1 MRVNTIKKI
10 IAAILAAV
18 LCFGV
23 LPSRSF
29 FNTLSAV
36 VKAAN
41 ADSLNEAY
49 ADGTSLMPIGPAFTV
64 DTLLSWEPTNDPDS
78 DYSRS
83 VVPLADRYTGFT
95 VNDYANPDAKLMV
108 CSLANSKHDA
118 TNAQGQESFSS
129 YAFNY
134 WQYAT
139 SFVYWSGSKRGQV
152 VVPTGEFT
160 DAAHT
165 NGVPVMGTIFFDW
178 GGNSS
183 VVENFVR
190 NYRSVAD
197 KLIEVMEYYGFDG
210 YFFNEETAV
219 DYTTAGNLRSMI
231 AYMRQ
236 QRPNMLIGWYDSITD
251 SGNLSYQDA
260 VNGSNSGWVSAGVNE
275 FFMNYNW
282 TTQDVNT
289 TVSTMQGLG
298 KSQYEAFAGLD
309 VQQNC
314 MNTNF
319 SSNYLLNNN
328 NNKLKLS
335 LALYCPNSTMGLSGD
350 GADFH
355 EVERQF
361 YVNGGDP
368 RSTSSSG
375 WAGMSR
381 FFADHTTIIS
391 APFVTNFNSGHGKA
405 FYIDG
410 VKSRDAEWSYQSV
423 QDVMPTWTWIIDS
436 NGQKL
441 SGAYD
446 FEDAY
451 NGGSSI
457 KFYGSLT
464 ANKPNNI
471 MLYSTNLDINGS
483 TNIAVTAKND
493 RGLMK
498 LVAYYGDSSTS
509 SYANCQKA
517 TFALDASS
525 GGWTTSNVSLA
536 SLSGK
541 KLYAIG
547 FEIGGT
553 SNVSDYQVNIGRLAV
568 TDSEAAAAS
577 ASNAR
582 LEEIIYLDAYTAEA
596 RIKWNGNNASTYEIY
611 RLNADGTRTLIMETP
626 NTAYY
631 IPNLVRN
638 DDQADVTIEVV
649 PVNANGVRGESSR
662 FTIDWPYENGDTEK
676 LSDVTVPVNICPLA
690 EVTGYSAQNDGEPA
704 SKAIDGTSENGSKWC
719 ATNAQSGWM
728 TIKLDQPR
736 TIKRIRIEHAEYGGE
751 AQNMNTIAF
760 SVQYKSGNNW
770 VTAYSTNNN
779 SSAVTDE
786 LITPVTAQEWRLYI
800 SNSGSSA
807 WGAIRIYEWQ
817 MFETTERNR
826 TDIVLMKFASAKNN
840 KGASDTFSLTHA
852 PTGST
857 VRLYLRDANGNYTQ
871 IASKEAQSSTV
882 SFTGLDYGSDAGR
895 VFYTVQEGKQEESIK
910 LSTAFDAEPGAVKYS
925 ITVVQ
930 PANGTVSASA
940 TSATAGTTVK
950 LTATPAEGYTL
961 DYFTLDGARINGD
974 TFIMPARN
982 VEVSAVFTANAYS
995 ITVVQPT
1002 GGTVS
1007 ASATS
1012 ATAGT
1017 TVKLTATPA
1026 EGYTLDYFTL
1036 DGARINGN
1044 TFSMPARNVEVSAVF
1059 TANAYS
1065 ITVVQPTGG
1074 TVSASTTSAAA
1085 GTTIE
1090 LTATPAEGYTLD
1102 YFTLDGERINGDTF
1116 SMPARNVEV
1125 SAVFTANAYSITVV
1139 QPTGGTV
1146 SASATSATAGTTVKL
1161 TATPAEGYTLDYF
1174 TLDGARINGDTFIM
1188 PARNVEVSAVF
1199 TANAYSITVVQPTG
1213 GTVSASATSA
1223 TAGTT
1228 VKLTAT
1234 PAEGYTLDY
1243 FTLDGA
1249 RINGDTFIMPARNVE
1264 VSAVFTANAYSIT
1277 VVQPTGGT
1285 VSASATS
1292 ATAGTTVK
1300 LTATPAEGY
1309 TLDYFTLDGA
1319 RINGD
1324 TFIMPARNV
1333 EVSAVFTANAYS
1345 ITVVQPAGGTVSASK
1360 LSAFFGEAVE
1370 LTAVPDEGYELSHYV
1385 VNGAANN
1392 GGTFTMPARD
1402 VIVTAV
1408 FTKVAEPSVN
1418 LALNATIYYS
1428 NKKYPDYAK
1437 NGPQHAFDGKMS
1449 DREADKWHASGVN
1462 GWVAFDIHTPVANP
1476 ILKIYHAGSAGEN
1489 SNLNTSSWDVYILNE
1504 RYLTEEAYFNMDRST
1519 QNRVCQIAWFWKR
1532 IHVTTGNTADISIDH
1547 IDMPEA
1553 RRLFK
1558 INMRKTN
1565 QTGYPYYL
1573 NVYEIEMYAGN

>member
-236 QRPNMLIGWYDSITD
+236 QKPNMLIGWYDSITD

-289 TVSTMQGLG
+289 TVSTMQNLG

-314 MNTNF
+314 MNTYF
-319 SSNYLLNNN
+319 SSNYLLNNS
-328 NNKLKLS
+328 NKLKLS

-509 SYANCQKA
+509 SYANCQKV

-541 KLYAIG
+541 KLYALG

-596 RIKWNGNNASTYEIY
+596 RIKWNGNNASSYEIY

-704 SKAIDGTSENGSKWC
+704 WKAIDGTSENGSKWC
-719 ATNAQSGWM
+719 ATNARSGWM

-751 AQNMNTIAF
+751 AQDMNTIAF

-770 VTAYSTNNN
+770 VTVYSTNNN

-800 SNSGSSA
+800 YNSGSSA

-817 MFETTERNR
+817 MFESTERER
-826 TDIVLMKFASAKNN
+826 SDIVLMKFASAKNN

-895 VFYTVQEGKQEESIK
+895 VFYTVQEGVQEESIK

-925 ITVVQ
+925 INVVQ
-930 PANGTVSASA
+930 PANGSVAASA
-940 TSATAGTTVK
+940 TSAAAGTTVK

-961 DYFTLDGARINGD
+961 DYFTLDG
-974 TFIMPARN
+974 
-982 VEVSAVFTANAYS
+982 E
-995 ITVVQPT
+995 
-1002 GGTVS
+1002 
-1007 ASATS
+1007 
-1012 ATAGT
+1012 
-1017 TVKLTATPA
+1017 
-1026 EGYTLDYFTL
+1026 
-1036 DGARINGN
+1036 
-1044 TFSMPARNVEVSAVF
+1044 
-1059 TANAYS
+1059 
-1065 ITVVQPTGG
+1065 
-1074 TVSASTTSAAA
+1074 
-1085 GTTIE
+1085 
-1090 LTATPAEGYTLD
+1090 
-1102 YFTLDGERINGDTF
+1102 
-1116 SMPARNVEV
+1116 
-1125 SAVFTANAYSITVV
+1125 
-1139 QPTGGTV
+1139 
-1146 SASATSATAGTTVKL
+1146 
-1161 TATPAEGYTLDYF
+1161 
-1174 TLDGARINGDTFIM
+1174 
-1188 PARNVEVSAVF
+1188 
-1199 TANAYSITVVQPTG
+1199 
-1213 GTVSASATSA
+1213 
-1223 TAGTT
+1223 
-1228 VKLTAT
+1228 
-1234 PAEGYTLDY
+1234 
-1243 FTLDGA
+1243 
-1249 RINGDTFIMPARNVE
+1249 
-1264 VSAVFTANAYSIT
+1264 
-1277 VVQPTGGT
+1277 
-1285 VSASATS
+1285 
-1292 ATAGTTVK
+1292 
-1300 LTATPAEGY
+1300 
-1309 TLDYFTLDGA
+1309 

-1345 ITVVQPAGGTVSASK
+1345 ITVVQPAGGTVTASK

-1449 DREADKWHASGVN
+1449 DLEADKWHASGIN

-1532 IHVTTGNTADISIDH
+1532 IHVTTGNTADISVDH

>member
-1 MRVNTIKKI
+1 M
-10 IAAILAAV
+10 IL
-18 LCFGV
+18 
-23 LPSRSF
+23 
-29 FNTLSAV
+29 N
-36 VKAAN
+36 
-41 ADSLNEAY
+41 
-49 ADGTSLMPIGPAFTV
+49 
-64 DTLLSWEPTNDPDS
+64 
-78 DYSRS
+78 
-83 VVPLADRYTGFT
+83 
-95 VNDYANPDAKLMV
+95 
-108 CSLANSKHDA
+108 
-118 TNAQGQESFSS
+118 
-129 YAFNY
+129 
-134 WQYAT
+134 
-139 SFVYWSGSKRGQV
+139 SFV
-152 VVPTGEFT
+152 
-160 DAAHT
+160 
-165 NGVPVMGTIFFDW
+165 
-178 GGNSS
+178 
-183 VVENFVR
+183 
-190 NYRSVAD
+190 
-197 KLIEVMEYYGFDG
+197 
-210 YFFNEETAV
+210 
-219 DYTTAGNLRSMI
+219 
-231 AYMRQ
+231 
-236 QRPNMLIGWYDSITD
+236 
-251 SGNLSYQDA
+251 
-260 VNGSNSGWVSAGVNE
+260 
-275 FFMNYNW
+275 
-282 TTQDVNT
+282 
-289 TVSTMQGLG
+289 TV
-298 KSQYEAFAGLD
+298 
-309 VQQNC
+309 
-314 MNTNF
+314 
-319 SSNYLLNNN
+319 
-328 NNKLKLS
+328 
-335 LALYCPNSTMGLSGD
+335 
-350 GADFH
+350 
-355 EVERQF
+355 
-361 YVNGGDP
+361 
-368 RSTSSSG
+368 
-375 WAGMSR
+375 
-381 FFADHTTIIS
+381 
-391 APFVTNFNSGHGKA
+391 
-405 FYIDG
+405 
-410 VKSRDAEWSYQSV
+410 
-423 QDVMPTWTWIIDS
+423 
-436 NGQKL
+436 
-441 SGAYD
+441 
-446 FEDAY
+446 
-451 NGGSSI
+451 
-457 KFYGSLT
+457 
-464 ANKPNNI
+464 
-471 MLYSTNLDINGS
+471 
-483 TNIAVTAKND
+483 
-493 RGLMK
+493 
-498 LVAYYGDSSTS
+498 
-509 SYANCQKA
+509 
-517 TFALDASS
+517 
-525 GGWTTSNVSLA
+525 
-536 SLSGK
+536 
-541 KLYAIG
+541 
-547 FEIGGT
+547 
-553 SNVSDYQVNIGRLAV
+553 YQVNIGRLAV

-596 RIKWNGNNASTYEIY
+596 RIKWNGNNASSYEIY

-704 SKAIDGTSENGSKWC
+704 WKAIDGTSENGSKWC
-719 ATNAQSGWM
+719 ATNARSGWM

-751 AQNMNTIAF
+751 AQDMNTIAF

-770 VTAYSTNNN
+770 VTVYSTNSN

-925 ITVVQ
+925 INVVQ
-930 PANGTVSASA
+930 PANGSVAASA

-1017 TVKLTATPA
+1017 TIELTANPA

-1036 DGARINGN
+1036 DG
-1044 TFSMPARNVEVSAVF
+1044 T
-1059 TANAYS
+1059 
-1065 ITVVQPTGG
+1065 
-1074 TVSASTTSAAA
+1074 
-1085 GTTIE
+1085 
-1090 LTATPAEGYTLD
+1090 
-1102 YFTLDGERINGDTF
+1102 
-1116 SMPARNVEV
+1116 
-1125 SAVFTANAYSITVV
+1125 
-1139 QPTGGTV
+1139 
-1146 SASATSATAGTTVKL
+1146 
-1161 TATPAEGYTLDYF
+1161 
-1174 TLDGARINGDTFIM
+1174 
-1188 PARNVEVSAVF
+1188 
-1199 TANAYSITVVQPTG
+1199 
-1213 GTVSASATSA
+1213 
-1223 TAGTT
+1223 
-1228 VKLTAT
+1228 
-1234 PAEGYTLDY
+1234 
-1243 FTLDGA
+1243 
-1249 RINGDTFIMPARNVE
+1249 
-1264 VSAVFTANAYSIT
+1264 
-1277 VVQPTGGT
+1277 
-1285 VSASATS
+1285 
-1292 ATAGTTVK
+1292 
-1300 LTATPAEGY
+1300 
-1309 TLDYFTLDGA
+1309 

-1345 ITVVQPAGGTVSASK
+1345 ITVVQPAGGTVTASK

-1449 DREADKWHASGVN
+1449 DLEADKWHASGIN

-1532 IHVTTGNTADISIDH
+1532 IHVTTGNTADISVDH

>member
-29 FNTLSAV
+29 FSTLSAV

-210 YFFNEETAV
+210 YFFNEETGV

-289 TVSTMQGLG
+289 TVSTMQNLG

-319 SSNYLLNNN
+319 SSNYLLNNS
-328 NNKLKLS
+328 NKLKLS

-517 TFALDASS
+517 TFALDGSS
-525 GGWTTSNVSLA
+525 GSWTTSNVSLA

-596 RIKWNGNNASTYEIY
+596 RIKWNGNNASSYEIY

-719 ATNAQSGWM
+719 ATNKQSGWM

-736 TIKRIRIEHAEYGGE
+736 TIKRIRIEHAQYGGE

-770 VTAYSTNNN
+770 VTVYSTNNN

-925 ITVVQ
+925 INVVQ

-940 TSATAGTTVK
+940 
-950 LTATPAEGYTL
+950 
-961 DYFTLDGARINGD
+961 
-974 TFIMPARN
+974 
-982 VEVSAVFTANAYS
+982 
-995 ITVVQPT
+995 
-1002 GGTVS
+1002 
-1007 ASATS
+1007 
-1012 ATAGT
+1012 
-1017 TVKLTATPA
+1017 
-1026 EGYTLDYFTL
+1026 
-1036 DGARINGN
+1036 
-1044 TFSMPARNVEVSAVF
+1044 
-1059 TANAYS
+1059 
-1065 ITVVQPTGG
+1065 
-1074 TVSASTTSAAA
+1074 TSAAA

-1102 YFTLDGERINGDTF
+1102 YFTLDGERINGNTF

-1139 QPTGGTV
+1139 QP
-1146 SASATSATAGTTVKL
+1146 
-1161 TATPAEGYTLDYF
+1161 
-1174 TLDGARINGDTFIM
+1174 
-1188 PARNVEVSAVF
+1188 
-1199 TANAYSITVVQPTG
+1199 AN
-1213 GTVSASATSA
+1213 
-1223 TAGTT
+1223 
-1228 VKLTAT
+1228 
-1234 PAEGYTLDY
+1234 
-1243 FTLDGA
+1243 
-1249 RINGDTFIMPARNVE
+1249 
-1264 VSAVFTANAYSIT
+1264 
-1277 VVQPTGGT
+1277 
-1285 VSASATS
+1285 
-1292 ATAGTTVK
+1292 
-1300 LTATPAEGY
+1300 
-1309 TLDYFTLDGA
+1309 
-1319 RINGD
+1319 
-1324 TFIMPARNV
+1324 
-1333 EVSAVFTANAYS
+1333 
-1345 ITVVQPAGGTVSASK
+1345 GTVSASK

-1418 LALNATIYYS
+1418 LALNATVYYS

-1449 DREADKWHASGVN
+1449 DPEADKWHASGIN

-1476 ILKIYHAGSAGEN
+1476 ILKIYHAGSAGED

-1565 QTGYPYYL
+1565 QTGYPYHL

>member
-289 TVSTMQGLG
+289 TVSTMQNLG

-314 MNTNF
+314 MNTYF
-319 SSNYLLNNN
+319 SSNYLLNNS
-328 NNKLKLS
+328 NKLKLS

-410 VKSRDAEWSYQSV
+410 AKSRDAEWSYQSV

-509 SYANCQKA
+509 SYANCEKA

-596 RIKWNGNNASTYEIY
+596 RIKWNGNNASSYEIY

-638 DDQADVTIEVV
+638 DDQADVTVEVV

-704 SKAIDGTSENGSKWC
+704 WKAIDGTSENGSKWC
-719 ATNAQSGWM
+719 ATNKQSGWM

-751 AQNMNTIAF
+751 AKDMNTIAF

-770 VTAYSTNNN
+770 VTVYSTTNN

-817 MFETTERNR
+817 MFESTERER
-826 TDIVLMKFASAKNN
+826 SDIVLMKFASAKNN

-925 ITVVQ
+925 INVVQ
-930 PANGTVSASA
+930 PANGSVAASA

-961 DYFTLDGARINGD
+961 DYFTLDGERINGD

-1002 GGTVS
+1002 GGSVA

-1012 ATAGT
+1012 AT
-1017 TVKLTATPA
+1017 
-1026 EGYTLDYFTL
+1026 
-1036 DGARINGN
+1036 
-1044 TFSMPARNVEVSAVF
+1044 
-1059 TANAYS
+1059 
-1065 ITVVQPTGG
+1065 
-1074 TVSASTTSAAA
+1074 A

-1116 SMPARNVEV
+1116 IMPARNVDV

-1139 QPTGGTV
+1139 QPT
-1146 SASATSATAGTTVKL
+1146 
-1161 TATPAEGYTLDYF
+1161 
-1174 TLDGARINGDTFIM
+1174 
-1188 PARNVEVSAVF
+1188 
-1199 TANAYSITVVQPTG
+1199 
-1213 GTVSASATSA
+1213 
-1223 TAGTT
+1223 
-1228 VKLTAT
+1228 
-1234 PAEGYTLDY
+1234 
-1243 FTLDGA
+1243 
-1249 RINGDTFIMPARNVE
+1249 
-1264 VSAVFTANAYSIT
+1264 
-1277 VVQPTGGT
+1277 
-1285 VSASATS
+1285 
-1292 ATAGTTVK
+1292 
-1300 LTATPAEGY
+1300 
-1309 TLDYFTLDGA
+1309 
-1319 RINGD
+1319 
-1324 TFIMPARNV
+1324 
-1333 EVSAVFTANAYS
+1333 
-1345 ITVVQPAGGTVSASK
+1345 GGTVSASK

-1449 DREADKWHASGVN
+1449 DREADKWHASGIN
-1462 GWVAFDIHTPVANP
+1462 GWVAFDIHIPVANP
-1476 ILKIYHAGSAGEN
+1476 ILKIYHAGSAGEG
-1489 SNLNTSSWDVYILNE
+1489 SDLNTSSWDVYILNE

-1519 QNRVCQIAWFWKR
+1519 QNRVCQIAWFWKK
-1532 IHVTTGNTADISIDH
+1532 IHVTNGNTADISVDH

>member
-1 MRVNTIKKI
+1 MWPE
-10 IAAILAAV
+10 
-18 LCFGV
+18 GY
-23 LPSRSF
+23 
-29 FNTLSAV
+29 TLSDSIELVSKNDSYYQEIYNAIEADPDL
-36 VKAAN
+36 KAAFGGKKVVAINDDMFVFVYKDGEQLTENNYSDYLAFFAGTVGKGVWSWPN
-41 ADSLNEAY
+41 ADPQNWGGEWNVTEPATYGDKYASKAFYKVFPNLDTEHKDRSNSMLPETLIGKEA
-49 ADGTSLMPIGPAFTV
+49 TSTTAATAGMMAL
-64 DTLLSWEPTNDPDS
+64 S
-78 DYSRS
+78 DYWYSFMDGNAIS
-83 VVPLADRYTGFT
+83 TVLNNKYGTTGINAGDT
-95 VNDYANPDAKLMV
+95 VHIDIYCIDMDKV
-108 CSLANSKHDA
+108 
-118 TNAQGQESFSS
+118 G
-129 YAFNY
+129 
-134 WQYAT
+134 
-139 SFVYWSGSKRGQV
+139 G
-152 VVPTGEFT
+152 
-160 DAAHT
+160 
-165 NGVPVMGTIFFDW
+165 IFFDW
-178 GGNSS
+178 NGDSS

-210 YFFNEETAV
+210 YFFNEETGV

-236 QRPNMLIGWYDSITD
+236 QKPNMLIGWYDSITD

-260 VNGSNSGWVSAGVNE
+260 VNGYNSGWVSAGVNE

-289 TVSTMQGLG
+289 TVSTMQNLG

-314 MNTNF
+314 MNTYF
-319 SSNYLLNNN
+319 SSNYLLNNS
-328 NNKLKLS
+328 NKLKLS

-410 VKSRDAEWSYQSV
+410 AKSRDAEWSYQSV

-509 SYANCQKA
+509 SYANCEKA
-517 TFALDASS
+517 TFTLDASS

-596 RIKWNGNNASTYEIY
+596 RIKWNGNNASSYEIY

-704 SKAIDGTSENGSKWC
+704 WKAIDGTSENGSKWC
-719 ATNAQSGWM
+719 ATNKQSGWM

-770 VTAYSTNNN
+770 VTVYSTNNN

-852 PTGST
+852 LTGST

-925 ITVVQ
+925 INVVQ
-930 PANGTVSASA
+930 PANGSVAASA
-940 TSATAGTTVK
+940 
-950 LTATPAEGYTL
+950 
-961 DYFTLDGARINGD
+961 
-974 TFIMPARN
+974 
-982 VEVSAVFTANAYS
+982 
-995 ITVVQPT
+995 
-1002 GGTVS
+1002 
-1007 ASATS
+1007 
-1012 ATAGT
+1012 
-1017 TVKLTATPA
+1017 
-1026 EGYTLDYFTL
+1026 
-1036 DGARINGN
+1036 
-1044 TFSMPARNVEVSAVF
+1044 
-1059 TANAYS
+1059 
-1065 ITVVQPTGG
+1065 
-1074 TVSASTTSAAA
+1074 TSAAA
-1085 GTTIE
+1085 GTIIE
-1090 LTATPAEGYTLD
+1090 LAATPAEGYTLD
-1102 YFTLDGERINGDTF
+1102 YFTLDGE
-1116 SMPARNVEV
+1116 
-1125 SAVFTANAYSITVV
+1125 
-1139 QPTGGTV
+1139 
-1146 SASATSATAGTTVKL
+1146 
-1161 TATPAEGYTLDYF
+1161 
-1174 TLDGARINGDTFIM
+1174 
-1188 PARNVEVSAVF
+1188 
-1199 TANAYSITVVQPTG
+1199 
-1213 GTVSASATSA
+1213 
-1223 TAGTT
+1223 
-1228 VKLTAT
+1228 
-1234 PAEGYTLDY
+1234 
-1243 FTLDGA
+1243 
-1249 RINGDTFIMPARNVE
+1249 
-1264 VSAVFTANAYSIT
+1264 
-1277 VVQPTGGT
+1277 
-1285 VSASATS
+1285 
-1292 ATAGTTVK
+1292 
-1300 LTATPAEGY
+1300 
-1309 TLDYFTLDGA
+1309 

-1345 ITVVQPAGGTVSASK
+1345 ITVVQPANGTVSASK

-1449 DREADKWHASGVN
+1449 DPEADKWHASGIN

-1476 ILKIYHAGSAGEN
+1476 ILKIYHAGSAGEV

>member
-210 YFFNEETAV
+210 YFFNEETGV

-319 SSNYLLNNN
+319 SSNYLLNNS
-328 NNKLKLS
+328 NKLKLS

-704 SKAIDGTSENGSKWC
+704 WKAIDGTSENGSKWC
-719 ATNAQSGWM
+719 ATNKQSGWM

-736 TIKRIRIEHAEYGGE
+736 TIKRIRIEHAQYGGE

-770 VTAYSTNNN
+770 VTVYSTNSN

-786 LITPVTAQEWRLYI
+786 LITPVTAQEWRLDI

-925 ITVVQ
+925 INVVQ
-930 PANGTVSASA
+930 PANGSVAASA

-950 LTATPAEGYTL
+950 LTASPAEGYTL

-1017 TVKLTATPA
+1017 TIELTANPA

-1044 TFSMPARNVEVSAVF
+1044 TFIMPARNVDVSAVF
-1059 TANAYS
+1059 TANAYG
-1065 ITVVQPTGG
+1065 ITVVQP
-1074 TVSASTTSAAA
+1074 A
-1085 GTTIE
+1085 
-1090 LTATPAEGYTLD
+1090 
-1102 YFTLDGERINGDTF
+1102 
-1116 SMPARNVEV
+1116 
-1125 SAVFTANAYSITVV
+1125 
-1139 QPTGGTV
+1139 GGTV

-1174 TLDGARINGDTFIM
+1174 TLDGARINGDPFIM

-1213 GTVSASATSA
+1213 GTISASATSA

-1228 VKLTAT
+1228 IELTAT

-1243 FTLDGA
+1243 FTLDGE
-1249 RINGDTFIMPARNVE
+1249 RINGNTFIMPARNV
-1264 VSAVFTANAYSIT
+1264 
-1277 VVQPTGGT
+1277 
-1285 VSASATS
+1285 
-1292 ATAGTTVK
+1292 
-1300 LTATPAEGY
+1300 
-1309 TLDYFTLDGA
+1309 D
-1319 RINGD
+1319 
-1324 TFIMPARNV
+1324 
-1333 EVSAVFTANAYS
+1333 VSAVFTANAYS

-1418 LALNATIYYS
+1418 LALNATVYYS

-1449 DREADKWHASGVN
+1449 DREADKWHASGIN

>member
-18 LCFGV
+18 FCFGV

-210 YFFNEETAV
+210 YFFNEETGV

-319 SSNYLLNNN
+319 SSNYLLNNS
-328 NNKLKLS
+328 NKLKLS

-596 RIKWNGNNASTYEIY
+596 RIKWNGNNASSYEIY

-704 SKAIDGTSENGSKWC
+704 WKAIDGTSENGSKWC
-719 ATNAQSGWM
+719 ATNKQSGWM

-736 TIKRIRIEHAEYGGE
+736 TIKRIRIEHAQYGGE

-770 VTAYSTNNN
+770 VTVYSTNNN

-925 ITVVQ
+925 INVVQ
-930 PANGTVSASA
+930 PANGSVAASA

-961 DYFTLDGARINGD
+961 DYFTLDG
-974 TFIMPARN
+974 
-982 VEVSAVFTANAYS
+982 E
-995 ITVVQPT
+995 
-1002 GGTVS
+1002 
-1007 ASATS
+1007 
-1012 ATAGT
+1012 
-1017 TVKLTATPA
+1017 
-1026 EGYTLDYFTL
+1026 
-1036 DGARINGN
+1036 
-1044 TFSMPARNVEVSAVF
+1044 
-1059 TANAYS
+1059 
-1065 ITVVQPTGG
+1065 
-1074 TVSASTTSAAA
+1074 
-1085 GTTIE
+1085 
-1090 LTATPAEGYTLD
+1090 
-1102 YFTLDGERINGDTF
+1102 
-1116 SMPARNVEV
+1116 
-1125 SAVFTANAYSITVV
+1125 
-1139 QPTGGTV
+1139 
-1146 SASATSATAGTTVKL
+1146 
-1161 TATPAEGYTLDYF
+1161 
-1174 TLDGARINGDTFIM
+1174 RINGDTFIM

-1285 VSASATS
+1285 VSAS
-1292 ATAGTTVK
+1292 
-1300 LTATPAEGY
+1300 
-1309 TLDYFTLDGA
+1309 
-1319 RINGD
+1319 
-1324 TFIMPARNV
+1324 
-1333 EVSAVFTANAYS
+1333 
-1345 ITVVQPAGGTVSASK
+1345 K

-1418 LALNATIYYS
+1418 LALNATVYYS

-1449 DREADKWHASGVN
+1449 DPEADKWHASGIN

-1476 ILKIYHAGSAGEN
+1476 ILKIYHAGFAGEG
-1489 SNLNTSSWDVYILNE
+1489 SDLNTSSWDVYILNE

-1565 QTGYPYYL
+1565 QTGYPYHL

>member
-10 IAAILAAV
+10 IAALLAAV
-18 LCFGV
+18 FCFGV

-29 FNTLSAV
+29 FSTLSAV

-319 SSNYLLNNN
+319 SSNYLLNNS
-328 NNKLKLS
+328 NKLKLS

-596 RIKWNGNNASTYEIY
+596 RIKWNGNNASSYEIY

-704 SKAIDGTSENGSKWC
+704 WKAIDGTSENGSKWC
-719 ATNAQSGWM
+719 ATNKQSGWM

-736 TIKRIRIEHAEYGGE
+736 TIKRIRIEHAQYGGE

-770 VTAYSTNNN
+770 VTVYSTNNN

-925 ITVVQ
+925 INVVQ
-930 PANGTVSASA
+930 PANGSVAASA

-961 DYFTLDGARINGD
+961 DYFTLDGERINGD

-1002 GGTVS
+1002 
-1007 ASATS
+1007 
-1012 ATAGT
+1012 
-1017 TVKLTATPA
+1017 
-1026 EGYTLDYFTL
+1026 
-1036 DGARINGN
+1036 
-1044 TFSMPARNVEVSAVF
+1044 
-1059 TANAYS
+1059 
-1065 ITVVQPTGG
+1065 
-1074 TVSASTTSAAA
+1074 
-1085 GTTIE
+1085 
-1090 LTATPAEGYTLD
+1090 
-1102 YFTLDGERINGDTF
+1102 
-1116 SMPARNVEV
+1116 
-1125 SAVFTANAYSITVV
+1125 
-1139 QPTGGTV
+1139 
-1146 SASATSATAGTTVKL
+1146 
-1161 TATPAEGYTLDYF
+1161 
-1174 TLDGARINGDTFIM
+1174 
-1188 PARNVEVSAVF
+1188 
-1199 TANAYSITVVQPTG
+1199 
-1213 GTVSASATSA
+1213 
-1223 TAGTT
+1223 
-1228 VKLTAT
+1228 
-1234 PAEGYTLDY
+1234 
-1243 FTLDGA
+1243 
-1249 RINGDTFIMPARNVE
+1249 
-1264 VSAVFTANAYSIT
+1264 
-1277 VVQPTGGT
+1277 
-1285 VSASATS
+1285 
-1292 ATAGTTVK
+1292 
-1300 LTATPAEGY
+1300 
-1309 TLDYFTLDGA
+1309 
-1319 RINGD
+1319 
-1324 TFIMPARNV
+1324 
-1333 EVSAVFTANAYS
+1333 
-1345 ITVVQPAGGTVSASK
+1345 GGTVSASK

-1418 LALNATIYYS
+1418 LALNATVYYS

-1449 DREADKWHASGVN
+1449 DPEADKWHASGIN

-1476 ILKIYHAGSAGEN
+1476 ILKIYHAGFAGEG
-1489 SNLNTSSWDVYILNE
+1489 SDLNTSSWDVYILNE

-1565 QTGYPYYL
+1565 QTGYPYHL

>member
-210 YFFNEETAV
+210 YFFNEETGV

-236 QRPNMLIGWYDSITD
+236 QKPNMLIGWYDSITD

-289 TVSTMQGLG
+289 TVSTMQNLG

-314 MNTNF
+314 MNTYF
-319 SSNYLLNNN
+319 SSNYLLNNS
-328 NNKLKLS
+328 NKLKLS

-381 FFADHTTIIS
+381 FFADHTTIVS

-517 TFALDASS
+517 AFALDASS

-541 KLYAIG
+541 KLYALG

-596 RIKWNGNNASTYEIY
+596 RIKWNGNNASSYEIY

-704 SKAIDGTSENGSKWC
+704 WKAIDGTSENGSKWC
-719 ATNAQSGWM
+719 ATNARSGWM

-751 AQNMNTIAF
+751 AQDMNTIAF

-770 VTAYSTNNN
+770 VTVYSTTNN

-895 VFYTVQEGKQEESIK
+895 VFYTVQEGVQEESIK

-925 ITVVQ
+925 INVVQ
-930 PANGTVSASA
+930 PANGSVAASA
-940 TSATAGTTVK
+940 
-950 LTATPAEGYTL
+950 
-961 DYFTLDGARINGD
+961 
-974 TFIMPARN
+974 
-982 VEVSAVFTANAYS
+982 
-995 ITVVQPT
+995 
-1002 GGTVS
+1002 
-1007 ASATS
+1007 
-1012 ATAGT
+1012 
-1017 TVKLTATPA
+1017 
-1026 EGYTLDYFTL
+1026 
-1036 DGARINGN
+1036 
-1044 TFSMPARNVEVSAVF
+1044 
-1059 TANAYS
+1059 
-1065 ITVVQPTGG
+1065 
-1074 TVSASTTSAAA
+1074 TSAAA
-1085 GTTIE
+1085 GTIIE
-1090 LTATPAEGYTLD
+1090 LAATPAEGYTLD
-1102 YFTLDGERINGDTF
+1102 YFTLDGE
-1116 SMPARNVEV
+1116 
-1125 SAVFTANAYSITVV
+1125 
-1139 QPTGGTV
+1139 
-1146 SASATSATAGTTVKL
+1146 
-1161 TATPAEGYTLDYF
+1161 
-1174 TLDGARINGDTFIM
+1174 
-1188 PARNVEVSAVF
+1188 
-1199 TANAYSITVVQPTG
+1199 
-1213 GTVSASATSA
+1213 
-1223 TAGTT
+1223 
-1228 VKLTAT
+1228 
-1234 PAEGYTLDY
+1234 
-1243 FTLDGA
+1243 
-1249 RINGDTFIMPARNVE
+1249 
-1264 VSAVFTANAYSIT
+1264 
-1277 VVQPTGGT
+1277 
-1285 VSASATS
+1285 
-1292 ATAGTTVK
+1292 
-1300 LTATPAEGY
+1300 
-1309 TLDYFTLDGA
+1309 

-1345 ITVVQPAGGTVSASK
+1345 ITVVQPAGGTVSASATSAAAGTTVKLTATPAEGYTLDYFTLDGERINGDTFIMPARNVEVSAVFTANAYSITVVQPAGGTVTASK

-1449 DREADKWHASGVN
+1449 DREADKWHASGIN

-1476 ILKIYHAGSAGEN
+1476 ILKIYHAGSAGEG
-1489 SNLNTSSWDVYILNE
+1489 SDLNTSSWDVYILNE

-1532 IHVTTGNTADISIDH
+1532 IHVTTGNTADISVDH

>member
-210 YFFNEETAV
+210 YFFNEETGV

-319 SSNYLLNNN
+319 SSNYLLNNS
-328 NNKLKLS
+328 NKLKLS

-596 RIKWNGNNASTYEIY
+596 RIKWNGNNASSYEIY

-704 SKAIDGTSENGSKWC
+704 WKAIDGTSENGSKWC
-719 ATNAQSGWM
+719 ATNKQSGWM

-751 AQNMNTIAF
+751 AQDMNTIAF

-770 VTAYSTNNN
+770 VTVYSTNNN

-817 MFETTERNR
+817 MFETPERNR

-930 PANGTVSASA
+930 PTGGSVAASA

-950 LTATPAEGYTL
+950 LTANPAEGYTL
-961 DYFTLDGARINGD
+961 DYFTLDGERINGD

-1002 GGTVS
+1002 VGTVS

-1044 TFSMPARNVEVSAVF
+1044 TF
-1059 TANAYS
+1059 
-1065 ITVVQPTGG
+1065 I
-1074 TVSASTTSAAA
+1074 
-1085 GTTIE
+1085 
-1090 LTATPAEGYTLD
+1090 
-1102 YFTLDGERINGDTF
+1102 
-1116 SMPARNVEV
+1116 MPARNVEV

-1146 SASATSATAGTTVKL
+1146 SASATFATAGTTIEL

-1174 TLDGARINGDTFIM
+1174 TLDGERINGNTFSMPARNVEVSAVFTANAYSITVVQPANGTVSASATSATAGTSVKLTANPAEGYTLDYFTLDGERINGDTFIM

-1292 ATAGTTVK
+1292 ATAGTTIE

-1309 TLDYFTLDGA
+1309 TLDYFTLDGE
-1319 RINGD
+1319 RINGN

-1333 EVSAVFTANAYS
+1333 DVSAVFTANAYS

-1418 LALNATIYYS
+1418 LALNATVYYS

-1449 DREADKWHASGVN
+1449 DREADKWHASGIN

>member
-18 LCFGV
+18 FCFGV

-210 YFFNEETAV
+210 YFFNEETGV

-319 SSNYLLNNN
+319 SSNYLLNNS
-328 NNKLKLS
+328 NKLKLS

-596 RIKWNGNNASTYEIY
+596 RIKWNGNNASSYEIY

-704 SKAIDGTSENGSKWC
+704 WKAIDGTSENGSKWC
-719 ATNAQSGWM
+719 ATNKQSGWM

-736 TIKRIRIEHAEYGGE
+736 TIKRIRIEHAQYGGE

-760 SVQYKSGNNW
+760 SVQFKSGNNW
-770 VTAYSTNNN
+770 VTVYSTNNN

-800 SNSGSSA
+800 NNSGSSA

-925 ITVVQ
+925 INVVQ
-930 PANGTVSASA
+930 PANGSVAASA

-982 VEVSAVFTANAYS
+982 V
-995 ITVVQPT
+995 
-1002 GGTVS
+1002 
-1007 ASATS
+1007 
-1012 ATAGT
+1012 
-1017 TVKLTATPA
+1017 
-1026 EGYTLDYFTL
+1026 D
-1036 DGARINGN
+1036 
-1044 TFSMPARNVEVSAVF
+1044 
-1059 TANAYS
+1059 
-1065 ITVVQPTGG
+1065 
-1074 TVSASTTSAAA
+1074 
-1085 GTTIE
+1085 
-1090 LTATPAEGYTLD
+1090 
-1102 YFTLDGERINGDTF
+1102 
-1116 SMPARNVEV
+1116 
-1125 SAVFTANAYSITVV
+1125 
-1139 QPTGGTV
+1139 
-1146 SASATSATAGTTVKL
+1146 
-1161 TATPAEGYTLDYF
+1161 
-1174 TLDGARINGDTFIM
+1174 
-1188 PARNVEVSAVF
+1188 
-1199 TANAYSITVVQPTG
+1199 
-1213 GTVSASATSA
+1213 
-1223 TAGTT
+1223 
-1228 VKLTAT
+1228 
-1234 PAEGYTLDY
+1234 
-1243 FTLDGA
+1243 
-1249 RINGDTFIMPARNVE
+1249 
-1264 VSAVFTANAYSIT
+1264 
-1277 VVQPTGGT
+1277 
-1285 VSASATS
+1285 
-1292 ATAGTTVK
+1292 
-1300 LTATPAEGY
+1300 
-1309 TLDYFTLDGA
+1309 
-1319 RINGD
+1319 
-1324 TFIMPARNV
+1324 
-1333 EVSAVFTANAYS
+1333 VSAVFTANAYS

-1392 GGTFTMPARD
+1392 GSSFTMPAHD
-1402 VIVTAV
+1402 VMVTAV

-1418 LALNATIYYS
+1418 LALNATIYYF

-1476 ILKIYHAGSAGEN
+1476 ILKIYHAGSAGED

-1565 QTGYPYYL
+1565 QTGYPYHL

>member
-18 LCFGV
+18 FCFGV

-236 QRPNMLIGWYDSITD
+236 KRPDMLIGWYDSITD

-289 TVSTMQGLG
+289 TVSTMQNLG

-319 SSNYLLNNN
+319 SSNYLLNNS
-328 NNKLKLS
+328 NKLKLS

-368 RSTSSSG
+368 RNTSSSG

-525 GGWTTSNVSLA
+525 GSWTTSNVSLA

-704 SKAIDGTSENGSKWC
+704 WKAIDGTSENGSKWC
-719 ATNAQSGWM
+719 ATNKQSGWM

-751 AQNMNTIAF
+751 AQDMNTIAF

-770 VTAYSTNNN
+770 VTVYSTNNN

-800 SNSGSSA
+800 NNSGSSA

-925 ITVVQ
+925 INVVQ
-930 PANGTVSASA
+930 PANGSVAASA

-950 LTATPAEGYTL
+950 LTANPAEGYTL

-1002 GGTVS
+1002 GGSVA
-1007 ASATS
+1007 ASA
-1012 ATAGT
+1012 
-1017 TVKLTATPA
+1017 
-1026 EGYTLDYFTL
+1026 
-1036 DGARINGN
+1036 
-1044 TFSMPARNVEVSAVF
+1044 
-1059 TANAYS
+1059 
-1065 ITVVQPTGG
+1065 
-1074 TVSASTTSAAA
+1074 TSAAA
-1085 GTTIE
+1085 GTTVE

-1102 YFTLDGERINGDTF
+1102 YFTLDGE
-1116 SMPARNVEV
+1116 
-1125 SAVFTANAYSITVV
+1125 
-1139 QPTGGTV
+1139 
-1146 SASATSATAGTTVKL
+1146 
-1161 TATPAEGYTLDYF
+1161 
-1174 TLDGARINGDTFIM
+1174 RINGDTFIM

-1213 GTVSASATSA
+1213 GTVSAS
-1223 TAGTT
+1223 
-1228 VKLTAT
+1228 
-1234 PAEGYTLDY
+1234 
-1243 FTLDGA
+1243 
-1249 RINGDTFIMPARNVE
+1249 
-1264 VSAVFTANAYSIT
+1264 
-1277 VVQPTGGT
+1277 
-1285 VSASATS
+1285 
-1292 ATAGTTVK
+1292 
-1300 LTATPAEGY
+1300 
-1309 TLDYFTLDGA
+1309 
-1319 RINGD
+1319 
-1324 TFIMPARNV
+1324 
-1333 EVSAVFTANAYS
+1333 
-1345 ITVVQPAGGTVSASK
+1345 K

-1385 VNGAANN
+1385 VNGAANS

-1418 LALNATIYYS
+1418 LALNATIYYF

-1449 DREADKWHASGVN
+1449 DPEADKWHASGVN

-1476 ILKIYHAGSAGEN
+1476 ILKIYHAGSADED

-1532 IHVTTGNTADISIDH
+1532 IHVTTGNTADISVDH

-1565 QTGYPYYL
+1565 QTGYPYHL

>member
-1 MRVNTIKKI
+1 MKNIKKLLSLLLCGI
-10 IAAILAAV
+10 MLFGMFPASLFAADGDTGDGSGTISETFVPEITWKRTFEYEHRHDTAANQHTNLGGLYAGDKTAYLSTESKTENSV
-18 LCFGV
+18 TTYKNKV
-23 LPSRSF
+23 HWDWA
-29 FNTLSAV
+29 TLSGHFNGRTDDVDDSAHKV
-36 VKAAN
+36 WDYGHTDVQYADPVKASITNPINSTSTIGGVGIIPYAPSAGEQAIFAATWNNRAAQDFKASSVDGTGIYHSGNYVPVKKGQMDIGYGKKSNDSTISTFSGKSYTARRFSGSFVWPEGYTLSDSIELVSKNDSYYQEIYNAIEADPDLKAAFGGKKVVAINDDMFVFVYKDGEQLTENNYSDYLAFFAGTAGKGVWSWPN
-41 ADSLNEAY
+41 ADPQDASHGGSGVGWGGEWNVTEPATYGDKYASKAFYKVFPNLDTEHKDRSNSMLPETLIGKEA
-49 ADGTSLMPIGPAFTV
+49 TSTTAATAGMMAL
-64 DTLLSWEPTNDPDS
+64 S
-78 DYSRS
+78 DYWYSFMDGNAIS
-83 VVPLADRYTGFT
+83 TVLNNKYGTTGINAGDT
-95 VNDYANPDAKLMV
+95 VHIDIYCIDMDKV
-108 CSLANSKHDA
+108 
-118 TNAQGQESFSS
+118 G
-129 YAFNY
+129 
-134 WQYAT
+134 
-139 SFVYWSGSKRGQV
+139 G
-152 VVPTGEFT
+152 
-160 DAAHT
+160 
-165 NGVPVMGTIFFDW
+165 IFFDW
-178 GGNSS
+178 NGDSS

-210 YFFNEETAV
+210 YFFNEETGV

-236 QRPNMLIGWYDSITD
+236 QKPNMLIGWYDSITD

-260 VNGSNSGWVSAGVNE
+260 VNGYNSGWVSAGVNE

-289 TVSTMQGLG
+289 TVSTMQNLG

-314 MNTNF
+314 MNTYF
-319 SSNYLLNNN
+319 SSNYLLNNS
-328 NNKLKLS
+328 NKLKLS

-410 VKSRDAEWSYQSV
+410 AKSRDAEWSYQSV

-509 SYANCQKA
+509 SYANCEKA
-517 TFALDASS
+517 TFTLDASS

-596 RIKWNGNNASTYEIY
+596 RIKWNGNNASSYEIY

-704 SKAIDGTSENGSKWC
+704 WKAIDGTSENGSKWC
-719 ATNAQSGWM
+719 ATNKQSGWM

-770 VTAYSTNNN
+770 VTVYSTNNN

-852 PTGST
+852 LTGST

-925 ITVVQ
+925 INVVQ
-930 PANGTVSASA
+930 PANGSVAASA
-940 TSATAGTTVK
+940 
-950 LTATPAEGYTL
+950 
-961 DYFTLDGARINGD
+961 
-974 TFIMPARN
+974 
-982 VEVSAVFTANAYS
+982 
-995 ITVVQPT
+995 
-1002 GGTVS
+1002 
-1007 ASATS
+1007 
-1012 ATAGT
+1012 
-1017 TVKLTATPA
+1017 
-1026 EGYTLDYFTL
+1026 
-1036 DGARINGN
+1036 
-1044 TFSMPARNVEVSAVF
+1044 
-1059 TANAYS
+1059 
-1065 ITVVQPTGG
+1065 
-1074 TVSASTTSAAA
+1074 TSAAA
-1085 GTTIE
+1085 GTIIE
-1090 LTATPAEGYTLD
+1090 LAATPAEGYTLD
-1102 YFTLDGERINGDTF
+1102 YFTLDGE
-1116 SMPARNVEV
+1116 
-1125 SAVFTANAYSITVV
+1125 
-1139 QPTGGTV
+1139 
-1146 SASATSATAGTTVKL
+1146 
-1161 TATPAEGYTLDYF
+1161 
-1174 TLDGARINGDTFIM
+1174 
-1188 PARNVEVSAVF
+1188 
-1199 TANAYSITVVQPTG
+1199 
-1213 GTVSASATSA
+1213 
-1223 TAGTT
+1223 
-1228 VKLTAT
+1228 
-1234 PAEGYTLDY
+1234 
-1243 FTLDGA
+1243 
-1249 RINGDTFIMPARNVE
+1249 
-1264 VSAVFTANAYSIT
+1264 
-1277 VVQPTGGT
+1277 
-1285 VSASATS
+1285 
-1292 ATAGTTVK
+1292 
-1300 LTATPAEGY
+1300 
-1309 TLDYFTLDGA
+1309 

-1345 ITVVQPAGGTVSASK
+1345 ITVVQPANGTVSASK

-1449 DREADKWHASGVN
+1449 DPEADKWHASGIN

-1476 ILKIYHAGSAGEN
+1476 ILKIYHAGSAGEV

>member
-210 YFFNEETAV
+210 YFFNEETGV

-319 SSNYLLNNN
+319 SSNYLLNNS
-328 NNKLKLS
+328 NKLKLS

-704 SKAIDGTSENGSKWC
+704 WKAIDGTSENGSKWC
-719 ATNAQSGWM
+719 ATNKQSGWM

-736 TIKRIRIEHAEYGGE
+736 TIKRIRIEHAQYGGE

-770 VTAYSTNNN
+770 VTVYSTNSN

-786 LITPVTAQEWRLYI
+786 LITPVTAQEWRLDI

-925 ITVVQ
+925 INVVQ
-930 PANGTVSASA
+930 PANGSVAASA

-950 LTATPAEGYTL
+950 LTA
-961 DYFTLDGARINGD
+961 N
-974 TFIMPARN
+974 
-982 VEVSAVFTANAYS
+982 
-995 ITVVQPT
+995 
-1002 GGTVS
+1002 
-1007 ASATS
+1007 
-1012 ATAGT
+1012 
-1017 TVKLTATPA
+1017 PA

-1074 TVSASTTSAAA
+1074 TVSAS
-1085 GTTIE
+1085 
-1090 LTATPAEGYTLD
+1090 
-1102 YFTLDGERINGDTF
+1102 
-1116 SMPARNVEV
+1116 
-1125 SAVFTANAYSITVV
+1125 
-1139 QPTGGTV
+1139 
-1146 SASATSATAGTTVKL
+1146 ATSATAGTTVKL
-1161 TATPAEGYTLDYF
+1161 TANPAEGYTLDYF
-1174 TLDGARINGDTFIM
+1174 TLDGARINGNTFIM

-1228 VKLTAT
+1228 VKLTAN

-1249 RINGDTFIMPARNVE
+1249 RINGNTFIMPARNVE

-1300 LTATPAEGY
+1300 LTANPAEGYTLDYFTLDGARINGNTFIMPARNVDVSAVFTANAYGITVVQPAGGTVSASATSATAGTTVKLTATPAEGY

-1319 RINGD
+1319 RINGN

-1333 EVSAVFTANAYS
+1333 EVSAVFTANAYSITVVQPTGGTVSASATSATAGTTVKLTANPAEGYTLDYFTLDGARINGNTFIMPARNVDVSAVFTANAYS

-1418 LALNATIYYS
+1418 LALNATVYYS

-1449 DREADKWHASGVN
+1449 DREADKWHASGIN

>member
-289 TVSTMQGLG
+289 TVSTMQNLG

-314 MNTNF
+314 MNTYF
-319 SSNYLLNNN
+319 SSNYLLNNS
-328 NNKLKLS
+328 NKLKLS

-381 FFADHTTIIS
+381 FFADHTTIVS

-596 RIKWNGNNASTYEIY
+596 RIKWNGNNASSYEIY

-704 SKAIDGTSENGSKWC
+704 WKAIDGTSENGSKWC
-719 ATNAQSGWM
+719 ATNKQSGWM

-770 VTAYSTNNN
+770 VTVYSTNSN

-895 VFYTVQEGKQEESIK
+895 VFYTVQEGVQEESIK

-925 ITVVQ
+925 INVVQ
-930 PANGTVSASA
+930 PANGSVAASA
-940 TSATAGTTVK
+940 
-950 LTATPAEGYTL
+950 
-961 DYFTLDGARINGD
+961 
-974 TFIMPARN
+974 
-982 VEVSAVFTANAYS
+982 
-995 ITVVQPT
+995 
-1002 GGTVS
+1002 
-1007 ASATS
+1007 
-1012 ATAGT
+1012 
-1017 TVKLTATPA
+1017 
-1026 EGYTLDYFTL
+1026 
-1036 DGARINGN
+1036 
-1044 TFSMPARNVEVSAVF
+1044 
-1059 TANAYS
+1059 
-1065 ITVVQPTGG
+1065 
-1074 TVSASTTSAAA
+1074 TSAAA
-1085 GTTIE
+1085 GTIIE
-1090 LTATPAEGYTLD
+1090 LAATPAEGYTLD
-1102 YFTLDGERINGDTF
+1102 YFTLDGE
-1116 SMPARNVEV
+1116 
-1125 SAVFTANAYSITVV
+1125 
-1139 QPTGGTV
+1139 
-1146 SASATSATAGTTVKL
+1146 
-1161 TATPAEGYTLDYF
+1161 
-1174 TLDGARINGDTFIM
+1174 
-1188 PARNVEVSAVF
+1188 
-1199 TANAYSITVVQPTG
+1199 
-1213 GTVSASATSA
+1213 
-1223 TAGTT
+1223 
-1228 VKLTAT
+1228 
-1234 PAEGYTLDY
+1234 
-1243 FTLDGA
+1243 
-1249 RINGDTFIMPARNVE
+1249 
-1264 VSAVFTANAYSIT
+1264 
-1277 VVQPTGGT
+1277 
-1285 VSASATS
+1285 
-1292 ATAGTTVK
+1292 
-1300 LTATPAEGY
+1300 
-1309 TLDYFTLDGA
+1309 

-1345 ITVVQPAGGTVSASK
+1345 ITVVQPAGGTVSASATSAAAGTTVKLTATPAEGYTLDYFTLDGERINGNTFIMPARNVEVSAVFTANAYSITVVQPTGGTVSASK

-1418 LALNATIYYS
+1418 LALNATVYYS

-1449 DREADKWHASGVN
+1449 DREADKWHASGIN

-1476 ILKIYHAGSAGEN
+1476 ILKIYHAGSAGED

>member
-18 LCFGV
+18 FCFGV

-236 QRPNMLIGWYDSITD
+236 KRPNMLIGWYDSITD

-260 VNGSNSGWVSAGVNE
+260 VNGYNSGWVSAGVNE

-289 TVSTMQGLG
+289 TVSTMQNLG

-319 SSNYLLNNN
+319 SSNYLLNNS
-328 NNKLKLS
+328 NKLKLS

-547 FEIGGT
+547 FEVGST

-662 FTIDWPYENGDTEK
+662 FTIDWPYENGDTER
-676 LSDVTVPVNICPLA
+676 LSDITEPVNVCLNA
-690 EVTGYSAQNDGEPA
+690 TVTGYSAQNDGEPA
-704 SKAIDGTSENGSKWC
+704 WKAIDGTSENGSKWC
-719 ATNAQSGWM
+719 ATNARSGWM

-736 TIKRIRIEHAEYGGE
+736 TIKRIRIEHAQYGGE
-751 AQNMNTIAF
+751 SQNMNTIAF

-770 VTAYSTNNN
+770 VTVYSTNNN

-786 LITPVTAQEWRLYI
+786 LITPVTAQEWRLDI

-925 ITVVQ
+925 INVVQ
-930 PANGTVSASA
+930 PANGMVSASA

-950 LTATPAEGYTL
+950 LTASPAEGYTLDYFTLDGERINGDTFIMPARNVDVSAVFTANAYSITVVQPTGGTVSASATSATAGTTIELTATPAEGYTL
-961 DYFTLDGARINGD
+961 DYFTLDGERINGN

-1007 ASATS
+1007 AS
-1012 ATAGT
+1012 
-1017 TVKLTATPA
+1017 
-1026 EGYTLDYFTL
+1026 
-1036 DGARINGN
+1036 
-1044 TFSMPARNVEVSAVF
+1044 
-1059 TANAYS
+1059 
-1065 ITVVQPTGG
+1065 
-1074 TVSASTTSAAA
+1074 
-1085 GTTIE
+1085 
-1090 LTATPAEGYTLD
+1090 
-1102 YFTLDGERINGDTF
+1102 
-1116 SMPARNVEV
+1116 
-1125 SAVFTANAYSITVV
+1125 
-1139 QPTGGTV
+1139 
-1146 SASATSATAGTTVKL
+1146 
-1161 TATPAEGYTLDYF
+1161 
-1174 TLDGARINGDTFIM
+1174 
-1188 PARNVEVSAVF
+1188 
-1199 TANAYSITVVQPTG
+1199 
-1213 GTVSASATSA
+1213 
-1223 TAGTT
+1223 
-1228 VKLTAT
+1228 
-1234 PAEGYTLDY
+1234 
-1243 FTLDGA
+1243 
-1249 RINGDTFIMPARNVE
+1249 
-1264 VSAVFTANAYSIT
+1264 
-1277 VVQPTGGT
+1277 
-1285 VSASATS
+1285 
-1292 ATAGTTVK
+1292 
-1300 LTATPAEGY
+1300 
-1309 TLDYFTLDGA
+1309 
-1319 RINGD
+1319 
-1324 TFIMPARNV
+1324 
-1333 EVSAVFTANAYS
+1333 
-1345 ITVVQPAGGTVSASK
+1345 K
-1360 LSAFFGEAVE
+1360 LSAFFGETVD

-1392 GGTFTMPARD
+1392 GSSFTMPAHD
-1402 VIVTAV
+1402 VMVTAV

-1418 LALNATIYYS
+1418 LALNATIYYF

-1449 DREADKWHASGVN
+1449 DPEADKWHASGVN

-1476 ILKIYHAGSAGEN
+1476 ILKIYHAGSAGES

-1565 QTGYPYYL
+1565 QTGYPYHL

>member
-29 FNTLSAV
+29 FSTLSAV

-210 YFFNEETAV
+210 YFFNEETGV

-289 TVSTMQGLG
+289 TVSTMQNLG

-319 SSNYLLNNN
+319 SSNYLLNNS
-328 NNKLKLS
+328 NKLKLS

-517 TFALDASS
+517 TFALDGSS
-525 GGWTTSNVSLA
+525 GSWTTSNVSLA

-596 RIKWNGNNASTYEIY
+596 RIKWNGNNASSYEIY

-704 SKAIDGTSENGSKWC
+704 WKAIDGTSENGSKWC
-719 ATNAQSGWM
+719 ATNKRSGWM

-751 AQNMNTIAF
+751 AQDMNTIAF

-770 VTAYSTNNN
+770 VTVYSTNNN

-786 LITPVTAQEWRLYI
+786 LITPVTAQEWRLDI

-925 ITVVQ
+925 INVVQPANGSVAASATSATAGTTVKLTATPAEGYTLDYFTLDGARINGNTFIMPARNVDVSAVFTANAYGITVVQPTGGTVSASATSAAAGTTIELTANPAEGYTLDYFTLDGARINGNTFIMPARNVDVSAVFTANAYSITVVQ

-961 DYFTLDGARINGD
+961 DYFTLDGARINGN

-982 VEVSAVFTANAYS
+982 VDVSAVFTANAYG

-1012 ATAGT
+1012 AAAGT
-1017 TVKLTATPA
+1017 TIELTANPA

-1044 TFSMPARNVEVSAVF
+1044 TFIMPARNVDVSAVF
-1059 TANAYS
+1059 TANAYG

-1074 TVSASTTSAAA
+1074 TVSASATSAAA

-1090 LTATPAEGYTLD
+1090 LTANPAEGYTLD

-1116 SMPARNVEV
+1116 TMPARNVEV
-1125 SAVFTANAYSITVV
+1125 SAVFTANAYSINVV
-1139 QPTGGTV
+1139 QPAGGSV
-1146 SASATSATAGTTVKL
+1146 AASATSATAGTTIEL
-1161 TATPAEGYTLDYF
+1161 TATPAEGYTLDCF
-1174 TLDGARINGDTFIM
+1174 TLDG
-1188 PARNVEVSAVF
+1188 E
-1199 TANAYSITVVQPTG
+1199 
-1213 GTVSASATSA
+1213 
-1223 TAGTT
+1223 
-1228 VKLTAT
+1228 
-1234 PAEGYTLDY
+1234 
-1243 FTLDGA
+1243 
-1249 RINGDTFIMPARNVE
+1249 
-1264 VSAVFTANAYSIT
+1264 
-1277 VVQPTGGT
+1277 
-1285 VSASATS
+1285 
-1292 ATAGTTVK
+1292 
-1300 LTATPAEGY
+1300 
-1309 TLDYFTLDGA
+1309 

-1345 ITVVQPAGGTVSASK
+1345 ITVVQPANGTVSASK

-1476 ILKIYHAGSAGEN
+1476 ILKIYHAGSAGED
-1489 SNLNTSSWDVYILNE
+1489 SDLNTSSWDVYILNE

>member
-29 FNTLSAV
+29 FSTLSAV

-210 YFFNEETAV
+210 YFFNEETGV

-289 TVSTMQGLG
+289 TVSTMQNLG

-319 SSNYLLNNN
+319 SSNYLLNNS
-328 NNKLKLS
+328 NKLKLS

-517 TFALDASS
+517 TFALDGSS
-525 GGWTTSNVSLA
+525 GSWTTSNVSLA

-596 RIKWNGNNASTYEIY
+596 RIKWNGNNASSYEIY

-704 SKAIDGTSENGSKWC
+704 WKAIDGTSENGSKWC
-719 ATNAQSGWM
+719 ATNKRSGWM

-751 AQNMNTIAF
+751 AQDMNTIAF

-770 VTAYSTNNN
+770 VTVYSTNNN

-786 LITPVTAQEWRLYI
+786 LITPVTAQEWRLDI

-925 ITVVQ
+925 INVVQ
-930 PANGTVSASA
+930 PANGSVA
-940 TSATAGTTVK
+940 
-950 LTATPAEGYTL
+950 
-961 DYFTLDGARINGD
+961 
-974 TFIMPARN
+974 
-982 VEVSAVFTANAYS
+982 
-995 ITVVQPT
+995 
-1002 GGTVS
+1002 

-1044 TFSMPARNVEVSAVF
+1044 TFIMPARNVDVSAVF
-1059 TANAYS
+1059 TANAY
-1065 ITVVQPTGG
+1065 G
-1074 TVSASTTSAAA
+1074 
-1085 GTTIE
+1085 
-1090 LTATPAEGYTLD
+1090 
-1102 YFTLDGERINGDTF
+1102 
-1116 SMPARNVEV
+1116 
-1125 SAVFTANAYSITVV
+1125 ITVV

-1146 SASATSATAGTTVKL
+1146 SASATSATAGTTIEL
-1161 TATPAEGYTLDYF
+1161 TANPAEGYTLDYF
-1174 TLDGARINGDTFIM
+1174 TLDGERINGDTFTM

-1199 TANAYSITVVQPTG
+1199 TANAYSINVVQPAG
-1213 GTVSASATSA
+1213 GSVAASATSA

-1228 VKLTAT
+1228 IELTAT
-1234 PAEGYTLDY
+1234 PAEGYTLDC
-1243 FTLDGA
+1243 FTLDG
-1249 RINGDTFIMPARNVE
+1249 E
-1264 VSAVFTANAYSIT
+1264 
-1277 VVQPTGGT
+1277 
-1285 VSASATS
+1285 
-1292 ATAGTTVK
+1292 
-1300 LTATPAEGY
+1300 
-1309 TLDYFTLDGA
+1309 

-1345 ITVVQPAGGTVSASK
+1345 ITVVQPANGTVSASK

-1476 ILKIYHAGSAGEN
+1476 ILKIYHAGSAGED
-1489 SNLNTSSWDVYILNE
+1489 SDLNTSSWDVYILNE

>member
-1 MRVNTIKKI
+1 M
-10 IAAILAAV
+10 IL
-18 LCFGV
+18 
-23 LPSRSF
+23 
-29 FNTLSAV
+29 N
-36 VKAAN
+36 
-41 ADSLNEAY
+41 
-49 ADGTSLMPIGPAFTV
+49 
-64 DTLLSWEPTNDPDS
+64 
-78 DYSRS
+78 
-83 VVPLADRYTGFT
+83 
-95 VNDYANPDAKLMV
+95 
-108 CSLANSKHDA
+108 
-118 TNAQGQESFSS
+118 
-129 YAFNY
+129 
-134 WQYAT
+134 
-139 SFVYWSGSKRGQV
+139 SFV
-152 VVPTGEFT
+152 
-160 DAAHT
+160 
-165 NGVPVMGTIFFDW
+165 
-178 GGNSS
+178 
-183 VVENFVR
+183 
-190 NYRSVAD
+190 
-197 KLIEVMEYYGFDG
+197 
-210 YFFNEETAV
+210 
-219 DYTTAGNLRSMI
+219 
-231 AYMRQ
+231 
-236 QRPNMLIGWYDSITD
+236 
-251 SGNLSYQDA
+251 
-260 VNGSNSGWVSAGVNE
+260 
-275 FFMNYNW
+275 
-282 TTQDVNT
+282 
-289 TVSTMQGLG
+289 TV
-298 KSQYEAFAGLD
+298 
-309 VQQNC
+309 
-314 MNTNF
+314 
-319 SSNYLLNNN
+319 
-328 NNKLKLS
+328 
-335 LALYCPNSTMGLSGD
+335 
-350 GADFH
+350 
-355 EVERQF
+355 
-361 YVNGGDP
+361 
-368 RSTSSSG
+368 
-375 WAGMSR
+375 
-381 FFADHTTIIS
+381 
-391 APFVTNFNSGHGKA
+391 
-405 FYIDG
+405 
-410 VKSRDAEWSYQSV
+410 
-423 QDVMPTWTWIIDS
+423 
-436 NGQKL
+436 
-441 SGAYD
+441 
-446 FEDAY
+446 
-451 NGGSSI
+451 
-457 KFYGSLT
+457 
-464 ANKPNNI
+464 
-471 MLYSTNLDINGS
+471 
-483 TNIAVTAKND
+483 
-493 RGLMK
+493 
-498 LVAYYGDSSTS
+498 
-509 SYANCQKA
+509 
-517 TFALDASS
+517 
-525 GGWTTSNVSLA
+525 
-536 SLSGK
+536 
-541 KLYAIG
+541 
-547 FEIGGT
+547 
-553 SNVSDYQVNIGRLAV
+553 YQVNIGRLAV

-596 RIKWNGNNASTYEIY
+596 RIKWNGINASSYEIY

-719 ATNAQSGWM
+719 ATNKQSGWM

-751 AQNMNTIAF
+751 SQDMNTIAF

-770 VTAYSTNNN
+770 VTVYSTNNN

-925 ITVVQ
+925 INVVQ
-930 PANGTVSASA
+930 PANGSVAASA

-1017 TVKLTATPA
+1017 TIELTANPA

-1036 DGARINGN
+1036 DSARINGD
-1044 TFSMPARNVEVSAVF
+1044 TFIMPARNVDVSAVF

-1065 ITVVQPTGG
+1065 ITVVQPANGS
-1074 TVSASTTSAAA
+1074 VAASATSATA
-1085 GTTIE
+1085 GTTVK

-1102 YFTLDGERINGDTF
+1102 YFTLDGERINGNTF
-1116 SMPARNVEV
+1116 IMPARNVEV
-1125 SAVFTANAYSITVV
+1125 SAVFTANAYSITFV

-1174 TLDGARINGDTFIM
+1174 TLDGERINGNTFIM
-1188 PARNVEVSAVF
+1188 PARNVDVSAVF
-1199 TANAYSITVVQPTG
+1199 TANAYSITVVQPT
-1213 GTVSASATSA
+1213 
-1223 TAGTT
+1223 
-1228 VKLTAT
+1228 
-1234 PAEGYTLDY
+1234 
-1243 FTLDGA
+1243 
-1249 RINGDTFIMPARNVE
+1249 
-1264 VSAVFTANAYSIT
+1264 
-1277 VVQPTGGT
+1277 
-1285 VSASATS
+1285 
-1292 ATAGTTVK
+1292 
-1300 LTATPAEGY
+1300 
-1309 TLDYFTLDGA
+1309 
-1319 RINGD
+1319 
-1324 TFIMPARNV
+1324 
-1333 EVSAVFTANAYS
+1333 
-1345 ITVVQPAGGTVSASK
+1345 GGTVSASK

-1476 ILKIYHAGSAGEN
+1476 ILKIYHAGSAGED

-1504 RYLTEEAYFNMDRST
+1504 RYFTEESFFNLTISER
-1519 QNRVCQIAWFWKR
+1519 NRVCQIAWAWKK
-1532 IHVTTGNTADISIDH
+1532 IHVTNGNTADISIDR

-1565 QTGYPYYL
+1565 QTGYPYHL

>member
-236 QRPNMLIGWYDSITD
+236 QKPNMLIGWYDSITD

-289 TVSTMQGLG
+289 TVSTMQNLG

-314 MNTNF
+314 MNTYF
-319 SSNYLLNNN
+319 SSNYLLNNS
-328 NNKLKLS
+328 NKLKLS

-596 RIKWNGNNASTYEIY
+596 RIKWNGNNASSYEIY

-638 DDQADVTIEVV
+638 DDQADVTVEVV

-704 SKAIDGTSENGSKWC
+704 WKAIDGTSENGSKWC
-719 ATNAQSGWM
+719 ATNARSGWM

-751 AQNMNTIAF
+751 AQDMNTIAF

-770 VTAYSTNNN
+770 VTVYSTTNN

-800 SNSGSSA
+800 YNSGSSA

-817 MFETTERNR
+817 MFESTERER
-826 TDIVLMKFASAKNN
+826 SDIVLMKFASAKNN

-852 PTGST
+852 PTSST

-895 VFYTVQEGKQEESIK
+895 VFYTVQEGVQEESIK

-925 ITVVQ
+925 INVVQ
-930 PANGTVSASA
+930 PANGSVAASA
-940 TSATAGTTVK
+940 
-950 LTATPAEGYTL
+950 
-961 DYFTLDGARINGD
+961 
-974 TFIMPARN
+974 
-982 VEVSAVFTANAYS
+982 
-995 ITVVQPT
+995 
-1002 GGTVS
+1002 
-1007 ASATS
+1007 
-1012 ATAGT
+1012 
-1017 TVKLTATPA
+1017 
-1026 EGYTLDYFTL
+1026 
-1036 DGARINGN
+1036 
-1044 TFSMPARNVEVSAVF
+1044 
-1059 TANAYS
+1059 
-1065 ITVVQPTGG
+1065 
-1074 TVSASTTSAAA
+1074 TSAAA
-1085 GTTIE
+1085 GTIIE
-1090 LTATPAEGYTLD
+1090 LAATPAEGYTLD
-1102 YFTLDGERINGDTF
+1102 YFTLDGE
-1116 SMPARNVEV
+1116 
-1125 SAVFTANAYSITVV
+1125 
-1139 QPTGGTV
+1139 
-1146 SASATSATAGTTVKL
+1146 
-1161 TATPAEGYTLDYF
+1161 
-1174 TLDGARINGDTFIM
+1174 
-1188 PARNVEVSAVF
+1188 
-1199 TANAYSITVVQPTG
+1199 
-1213 GTVSASATSA
+1213 
-1223 TAGTT
+1223 
-1228 VKLTAT
+1228 
-1234 PAEGYTLDY
+1234 
-1243 FTLDGA
+1243 
-1249 RINGDTFIMPARNVE
+1249 
-1264 VSAVFTANAYSIT
+1264 
-1277 VVQPTGGT
+1277 
-1285 VSASATS
+1285 
-1292 ATAGTTVK
+1292 
-1300 LTATPAEGY
+1300 
-1309 TLDYFTLDGA
+1309 

-1345 ITVVQPAGGTVSASK
+1345 ITVVQPAGGTVSASATSAAAGTTVKLTATPAEGYTLDYFTLDGERINGNTFSMPARNVEVSAVFTANAYSITVVQPAGGTVTASK

-1449 DREADKWHASGVN
+1449 DREADKWHASGIN

-1476 ILKIYHAGSAGEN
+1476 ILKIYHAGSAGED
-1489 SNLNTSSWDVYILNE
+1489 SDLNTSSWDVYILNE

-1519 QNRVCQIAWFWKR
+1519 QNRVCQIAWFWKK
-1532 IHVTTGNTADISIDH
+1532 IHVTNGNTADISVDH

>member
-1 MRVNTIKKI
+1 M
-10 IAAILAAV
+10 IL
-18 LCFGV
+18 
-23 LPSRSF
+23 
-29 FNTLSAV
+29 N
-36 VKAAN
+36 
-41 ADSLNEAY
+41 
-49 ADGTSLMPIGPAFTV
+49 
-64 DTLLSWEPTNDPDS
+64 
-78 DYSRS
+78 
-83 VVPLADRYTGFT
+83 
-95 VNDYANPDAKLMV
+95 
-108 CSLANSKHDA
+108 
-118 TNAQGQESFSS
+118 
-129 YAFNY
+129 
-134 WQYAT
+134 
-139 SFVYWSGSKRGQV
+139 SFV
-152 VVPTGEFT
+152 
-160 DAAHT
+160 
-165 NGVPVMGTIFFDW
+165 
-178 GGNSS
+178 
-183 VVENFVR
+183 
-190 NYRSVAD
+190 
-197 KLIEVMEYYGFDG
+197 
-210 YFFNEETAV
+210 AV
-219 DYTTAGNLRSMI
+219 
-231 AYMRQ
+231 
-236 QRPNMLIGWYDSITD
+236 
-251 SGNLSYQDA
+251 
-260 VNGSNSGWVSAGVNE
+260 
-275 FFMNYNW
+275 
-282 TTQDVNT
+282 
-289 TVSTMQGLG
+289 
-298 KSQYEAFAGLD
+298 
-309 VQQNC
+309 
-314 MNTNF
+314 
-319 SSNYLLNNN
+319 
-328 NNKLKLS
+328 
-335 LALYCPNSTMGLSGD
+335 
-350 GADFH
+350 
-355 EVERQF
+355 
-361 YVNGGDP
+361 
-368 RSTSSSG
+368 
-375 WAGMSR
+375 
-381 FFADHTTIIS
+381 
-391 APFVTNFNSGHGKA
+391 
-405 FYIDG
+405 
-410 VKSRDAEWSYQSV
+410 
-423 QDVMPTWTWIIDS
+423 
-436 NGQKL
+436 
-441 SGAYD
+441 
-446 FEDAY
+446 
-451 NGGSSI
+451 
-457 KFYGSLT
+457 
-464 ANKPNNI
+464 
-471 MLYSTNLDINGS
+471 
-483 TNIAVTAKND
+483 
-493 RGLMK
+493 
-498 LVAYYGDSSTS
+498 
-509 SYANCQKA
+509 
-517 TFALDASS
+517 
-525 GGWTTSNVSLA
+525 
-536 SLSGK
+536 
-541 KLYAIG
+541 
-547 FEIGGT
+547 
-553 SNVSDYQVNIGRLAV
+553 YQVNIGRLAV

-596 RIKWNGNNASTYEIY
+596 RIKWNGNNASSYEIY

-638 DDQADVTIEVV
+638 DDQADVTVEVV
-649 PVNANGVRGESSR
+649 PVNANGVRGKSSR
-662 FTIDWPYENGDTEK
+662 FTIDWPYENGDTER

-704 SKAIDGTSENGSKWC
+704 WKAIDGTSENGSKWC
-719 ATNAQSGWM
+719 ATNKQSGWM

-736 TIKRIRIEHAEYGGE
+736 TIKRIRIEHAQYGGE

-770 VTAYSTNNN
+770 VTVYSTNNN

-925 ITVVQ
+925 INVVQ
-930 PANGTVSASA
+930 PANGSVSASA

-950 LTATPAEGYTL
+950 LTANPAEGYTL
-961 DYFTLDGARINGD
+961 DYFTLDGERINGN

-1017 TVKLTATPA
+1017 T
-1026 EGYTLDYFTL
+1026 
-1036 DGARINGN
+1036 
-1044 TFSMPARNVEVSAVF
+1044 
-1059 TANAYS
+1059 
-1065 ITVVQPTGG
+1065 
-1074 TVSASTTSAAA
+1074 
-1085 GTTIE
+1085 IE

-1102 YFTLDGERINGDTF
+1102 YFTLDGE
-1116 SMPARNVEV
+1116 
-1125 SAVFTANAYSITVV
+1125 
-1139 QPTGGTV
+1139 
-1146 SASATSATAGTTVKL
+1146 
-1161 TATPAEGYTLDYF
+1161 
-1174 TLDGARINGDTFIM
+1174 
-1188 PARNVEVSAVF
+1188 
-1199 TANAYSITVVQPTG
+1199 
-1213 GTVSASATSA
+1213 
-1223 TAGTT
+1223 
-1228 VKLTAT
+1228 
-1234 PAEGYTLDY
+1234 
-1243 FTLDGA
+1243 
-1249 RINGDTFIMPARNVE
+1249 
-1264 VSAVFTANAYSIT
+1264 
-1277 VVQPTGGT
+1277 
-1285 VSASATS
+1285 
-1292 ATAGTTVK
+1292 
-1300 LTATPAEGY
+1300 
-1309 TLDYFTLDGA
+1309 

-1385 VNGAANN
+1385 VNGAANS

-1418 LALNATIYYS
+1418 LALNATIYYF

-1476 ILKIYHAGSAGEN
+1476 ILKIYHAGSAGED

-1532 IHVTTGNTADISIDH
+1532 IHVTTGNTADISVDH

-1565 QTGYPYYL
+1565 QTGYPYHL

>member
-1 MRVNTIKKI
+1 
-10 IAAILAAV
+10 
-18 LCFGV
+18 
-23 LPSRSF
+23 
-29 FNTLSAV
+29 
-36 VKAAN
+36 
-41 ADSLNEAY
+41 
-49 ADGTSLMPIGPAFTV
+49 
-64 DTLLSWEPTNDPDS
+64 
-78 DYSRS
+78 
-83 VVPLADRYTGFT
+83 
-95 VNDYANPDAKLMV
+95 
-108 CSLANSKHDA
+108 
-118 TNAQGQESFSS
+118 
-129 YAFNY
+129 
-134 WQYAT
+134 
-139 SFVYWSGSKRGQV
+139 
-152 VVPTGEFT
+152 
-160 DAAHT
+160 
-165 NGVPVMGTIFFDW
+165 
-178 GGNSS
+178 
-183 VVENFVR
+183 
-190 NYRSVAD
+190 
-197 KLIEVMEYYGFDG
+197 
-210 YFFNEETAV
+210 
-219 DYTTAGNLRSMI
+219 
-231 AYMRQ
+231 
-236 QRPNMLIGWYDSITD
+236 
-251 SGNLSYQDA
+251 
-260 VNGSNSGWVSAGVNE
+260 
-275 FFMNYNW
+275 
-282 TTQDVNT
+282 
-289 TVSTMQGLG
+289 
-298 KSQYEAFAGLD
+298 
-309 VQQNC
+309 
-314 MNTNF
+314 
-319 SSNYLLNNN
+319 
-328 NNKLKLS
+328 
-335 LALYCPNSTMGLSGD
+335 
-350 GADFH
+350 
-355 EVERQF
+355 
-361 YVNGGDP
+361 
-368 RSTSSSG
+368 
-375 WAGMSR
+375 
-381 FFADHTTIIS
+381 
-391 APFVTNFNSGHGKA
+391 
-405 FYIDG
+405 
-410 VKSRDAEWSYQSV
+410 
-423 QDVMPTWTWIIDS
+423 
-436 NGQKL
+436 
-441 SGAYD
+441 
-446 FEDAY
+446 
-451 NGGSSI
+451 
-457 KFYGSLT
+457 
-464 ANKPNNI
+464 
-471 MLYSTNLDINGS
+471 
-483 TNIAVTAKND
+483 
-493 RGLMK
+493 
-498 LVAYYGDSSTS
+498 
-509 SYANCQKA
+509 
-517 TFALDASS
+517 
-525 GGWTTSNVSLA
+525 
-536 SLSGK
+536 
-541 KLYAIG
+541 
-547 FEIGGT
+547 
-553 SNVSDYQVNIGRLAV
+553 
-568 TDSEAAAAS
+568 
-577 ASNAR
+577 
-582 LEEIIYLDAYTAEA
+582 
-596 RIKWNGNNASTYEIY
+596 
-611 RLNADGTRTLIMETP
+611 METP

-638 DDQADVTIEVV
+638 DDQADVTVEVV

-662 FTIDWPYENGDTEK
+662 FTIDWPYENGDTER
-676 LSDVTVPVNICPLA
+676 LSDITEPANVCLNAT
-690 EVTGYSAQNDGEPA
+690 VTGYSAQNDGEPA
-704 SKAIDGTSENGSKWC
+704 WKAIDGTSENGSKWC
-719 ATNAQSGWM
+719 ATNKQSGWM

-751 AQNMNTIAF
+751 SQDMNTIAF

-770 VTAYSTNNN
+770 VTVYSTNNN

-800 SNSGSSA
+800 NNSGSSA

-925 ITVVQ
+925 INVVQ
-930 PANGTVSASA
+930 PANGSVAASA

-961 DYFTLDGARINGD
+961 DYFTLDGERINGD

-1007 ASATS
+1007 ASATF
-1012 ATAGT
+1012 AT
-1017 TVKLTATPA
+1017 
-1026 EGYTLDYFTL
+1026 
-1036 DGARINGN
+1036 
-1044 TFSMPARNVEVSAVF
+1044 
-1059 TANAYS
+1059 
-1065 ITVVQPTGG
+1065 
-1074 TVSASTTSAAA
+1074 A

-1102 YFTLDGERINGDTF
+1102 YFTLDGERINGNTF
-1116 SMPARNVEV
+1116 SMPAQNVEV

-1139 QPTGGTV
+1139 QPAGGTV

-1199 TANAYSITVVQPTG
+1199 TTNAYSITVVQPANG
-1213 GTVSASATSA
+1213 MVSASATSA

-1243 FTLDGA
+1243 FTLDG
-1249 RINGDTFIMPARNVE
+1249 E
-1264 VSAVFTANAYSIT
+1264 
-1277 VVQPTGGT
+1277 
-1285 VSASATS
+1285 
-1292 ATAGTTVK
+1292 
-1300 LTATPAEGY
+1300 
-1309 TLDYFTLDGA
+1309 

-1385 VNGAANN
+1385 VNGAANS

-1418 LALNATIYYS
+1418 LALNATIYYF

-1449 DREADKWHASGVN
+1449 DPEADKWHASGVN

-1476 ILKIYHAGSAGEN
+1476 ILKIYHAGSAGES

-1565 QTGYPYYL
+1565 QTGYPYHL

>member
-29 FNTLSAV
+29 FSTLSAV

-210 YFFNEETAV
+210 YFFNEETGV

-289 TVSTMQGLG
+289 TVSTMQNLG

-319 SSNYLLNNN
+319 SSNYLLNNS
-328 NNKLKLS
+328 NKLKLS

-517 TFALDASS
+517 TFALDGSS
-525 GGWTTSNVSLA
+525 GSWTTSNVSLA

-596 RIKWNGNNASTYEIY
+596 RIKWNGNNASSYEIY

-704 SKAIDGTSENGSKWC
+704 WKAIDGTSENGSKWC
-719 ATNAQSGWM
+719 ATNKRSGWM

-751 AQNMNTIAF
+751 AQDMNTIAF

-770 VTAYSTNNN
+770 VTVYSTNNN

-786 LITPVTAQEWRLYI
+786 LITPVTAQEWRLDI

-925 ITVVQ
+925 INVVQ
-930 PANGTVSASA
+930 PANGSVAASA

-982 VEVSAVFTANAYS
+982 VDVSAVFTANAYS
-995 ITVVQPT
+995 ITVVQPAN
-1002 GGTVS
+1002 GTVS

-1017 TVKLTATPA
+1017 T
-1026 EGYTLDYFTL
+1026 
-1036 DGARINGN
+1036 
-1044 TFSMPARNVEVSAVF
+1044 
-1059 TANAYS
+1059 
-1065 ITVVQPTGG
+1065 
-1074 TVSASTTSAAA
+1074 
-1085 GTTIE
+1085 IE
-1090 LTATPAEGYTLD
+1090 LTA
-1102 YFTLDGERINGDTF
+1102 N
-1116 SMPARNVEV
+1116 
-1125 SAVFTANAYSITVV
+1125 
-1139 QPTGGTV
+1139 
-1146 SASATSATAGTTVKL
+1146 
-1161 TATPAEGYTLDYF
+1161 PAEGYTLDYF

-1188 PARNVEVSAVF
+1188 PARNVDVSAVF
-1199 TANAYSITVVQPTG
+1199 TANAYSITVVQPAN

-1228 VKLTAT
+1228 IELTAN

-1243 FTLDGA
+1243 FTLDGE
-1249 RINGDTFIMPARNVE
+1249 RINGDTFTMPARNVE
-1264 VSAVFTANAYSIT
+1264 VSAVFTANAYSIN
-1277 VVQPTGGT
+1277 VVQPAGGS
-1285 VSASATS
+1285 VAASATS
-1292 ATAGTTVK
+1292 ATAGTTIE

-1309 TLDYFTLDGA
+1309 TLDCFTLDGE

-1345 ITVVQPAGGTVSASK
+1345 ITVVQPANGTVSASK

-1476 ILKIYHAGSAGEN
+1476 ILKIYHAGSAGED
-1489 SNLNTSSWDVYILNE
+1489 SDLNTSSWDVYILNE

>member
-1 MRVNTIKKI
+1 MF
-10 IAAILAAV
+10 
-18 LCFGV
+18 CFGV

-236 QRPNMLIGWYDSITD
+236 KRPDMLIGWYDSITD

-289 TVSTMQGLG
+289 TVSTMQNLG

-319 SSNYLLNNN
+319 SSNYLLNNS
-328 NNKLKLS
+328 NKLKLS

-368 RSTSSSG
+368 RNTSSSG

-525 GGWTTSNVSLA
+525 GSWTTSNVSLA

-704 SKAIDGTSENGSKWC
+704 WKAIDGTSENGSKWC
-719 ATNAQSGWM
+719 ATNKQSGWM

-751 AQNMNTIAF
+751 AQDMNTIAF

-770 VTAYSTNNN
+770 VTVYSTNNN

-800 SNSGSSA
+800 NNSGSSA

-925 ITVVQ
+925 INVVQ
-930 PANGTVSASA
+930 PANGSVAASA

-950 LTATPAEGYTL
+950 LTANPAEGYTL

-1002 GGTVS
+1002 GGSVA

-1017 TVKLTATPA
+1017 TVELTANPA

-1044 TFSMPARNVEVSAVF
+1044 TF
-1059 TANAYS
+1059 
-1065 ITVVQPTGG
+1065 I
-1074 TVSASTTSAAA
+1074 
-1085 GTTIE
+1085 
-1090 LTATPAEGYTLD
+1090 
-1102 YFTLDGERINGDTF
+1102 
-1116 SMPARNVEV
+1116 MPARNVEV

-1146 SASATSATAGTTVKL
+1146 SASATSAAAGTTIELTANPAEGYTLDYFTLDGARINGDTFIMPARDVEVSAVFTANAYSITVVQPTGGSVAASATSAAAGTTVEL

-1174 TLDGARINGDTFIM
+1174 TLDGERINGDTFIM

-1213 GTVSASATSA
+1213 GTVSAS
-1223 TAGTT
+1223 
-1228 VKLTAT
+1228 
-1234 PAEGYTLDY
+1234 
-1243 FTLDGA
+1243 
-1249 RINGDTFIMPARNVE
+1249 
-1264 VSAVFTANAYSIT
+1264 
-1277 VVQPTGGT
+1277 
-1285 VSASATS
+1285 
-1292 ATAGTTVK
+1292 
-1300 LTATPAEGY
+1300 
-1309 TLDYFTLDGA
+1309 
-1319 RINGD
+1319 
-1324 TFIMPARNV
+1324 
-1333 EVSAVFTANAYS
+1333 
-1345 ITVVQPAGGTVSASK
+1345 K

-1385 VNGAANN
+1385 VNGAANS

-1418 LALNATIYYS
+1418 LALNANIYYF

-1449 DREADKWHASGVN
+1449 DPEADKWHASGVN

-1476 ILKIYHAGSAGEN
+1476 ILKIYHAGSADED

-1532 IHVTTGNTADISIDH
+1532 IHVTTGNTADISVDH

-1565 QTGYPYYL
+1565 QTGYPYHL

>member
-18 LCFGV
+18 FCFGV

-236 QRPNMLIGWYDSITD
+236 QKPNMLIGWYDSITD

-289 TVSTMQGLG
+289 TVSTMQNLG

-314 MNTNF
+314 MNTYF
-319 SSNYLLNNN
+319 SSNYLLNNS
-328 NNKLKLS
+328 NKLKLS

-381 FFADHTTIIS
+381 FFADHTTIVS

-423 QDVMPTWTWIIDS
+423 QDVMPTWTWIVDS

-517 TFALDASS
+517 AFALDASS

-596 RIKWNGNNASTYEIY
+596 RIKWNGNNASSYEIY

-631 IPNLVRN
+631 IPKLVRN

-704 SKAIDGTSENGSKWC
+704 WKAIDGTSENGSKWC
-719 ATNAQSGWM
+719 ATNARSGWM

-751 AQNMNTIAF
+751 AQDMNTIAF

-770 VTAYSTNNN
+770 VTVYSTTNN

-800 SNSGSSA
+800 YNSGSSA

-817 MFETTERNR
+817 MFESTERER
-826 TDIVLMKFASAKNN
+826 SDIVLMKFASAKNN

-852 PTGST
+852 PTSST

-895 VFYTVQEGKQEESIK
+895 VFYTVQEGVQEESIK

-925 ITVVQ
+925 INVVQ
-930 PANGTVSASA
+930 PANGSVAASA
-940 TSATAGTTVK
+940 
-950 LTATPAEGYTL
+950 
-961 DYFTLDGARINGD
+961 
-974 TFIMPARN
+974 
-982 VEVSAVFTANAYS
+982 
-995 ITVVQPT
+995 
-1002 GGTVS
+1002 
-1007 ASATS
+1007 
-1012 ATAGT
+1012 
-1017 TVKLTATPA
+1017 
-1026 EGYTLDYFTL
+1026 
-1036 DGARINGN
+1036 
-1044 TFSMPARNVEVSAVF
+1044 
-1059 TANAYS
+1059 
-1065 ITVVQPTGG
+1065 
-1074 TVSASTTSAAA
+1074 TSAAA
-1085 GTTIE
+1085 GTIIE
-1090 LTATPAEGYTLD
+1090 LAATPAEGYTLD
-1102 YFTLDGERINGDTF
+1102 YFTLDGE
-1116 SMPARNVEV
+1116 
-1125 SAVFTANAYSITVV
+1125 
-1139 QPTGGTV
+1139 
-1146 SASATSATAGTTVKL
+1146 
-1161 TATPAEGYTLDYF
+1161 
-1174 TLDGARINGDTFIM
+1174 
-1188 PARNVEVSAVF
+1188 
-1199 TANAYSITVVQPTG
+1199 
-1213 GTVSASATSA
+1213 
-1223 TAGTT
+1223 
-1228 VKLTAT
+1228 
-1234 PAEGYTLDY
+1234 
-1243 FTLDGA
+1243 
-1249 RINGDTFIMPARNVE
+1249 
-1264 VSAVFTANAYSIT
+1264 
-1277 VVQPTGGT
+1277 
-1285 VSASATS
+1285 
-1292 ATAGTTVK
+1292 
-1300 LTATPAEGY
+1300 
-1309 TLDYFTLDGA
+1309 

-1345 ITVVQPAGGTVSASK
+1345 ITVVQPAGGTVSASATSAAAGTTVKLTATPAEGYTLDYFTLDGERINGNTFSMPARNVEVSAVFTANAYSITVVQPAGGTVTASK

-1418 LALNATIYYS
+1418 LALNATVYYS

-1449 DREADKWHASGVN
+1449 DPEADKWHASGVN

-1476 ILKIYHAGSAGEN
+1476 ILKIYHAGFAGEG
-1489 SNLNTSSWDVYILNE
+1489 SDLNTSSWDVYILNE

-1565 QTGYPYYL
+1565 QTGYPYHL

>member
-1 MRVNTIKKI
+1 M
-10 IAAILAAV
+10 IL
-18 LCFGV
+18 
-23 LPSRSF
+23 
-29 FNTLSAV
+29 N
-36 VKAAN
+36 
-41 ADSLNEAY
+41 
-49 ADGTSLMPIGPAFTV
+49 
-64 DTLLSWEPTNDPDS
+64 
-78 DYSRS
+78 
-83 VVPLADRYTGFT
+83 
-95 VNDYANPDAKLMV
+95 
-108 CSLANSKHDA
+108 
-118 TNAQGQESFSS
+118 
-129 YAFNY
+129 
-134 WQYAT
+134 
-139 SFVYWSGSKRGQV
+139 SFV
-152 VVPTGEFT
+152 
-160 DAAHT
+160 
-165 NGVPVMGTIFFDW
+165 
-178 GGNSS
+178 
-183 VVENFVR
+183 
-190 NYRSVAD
+190 
-197 KLIEVMEYYGFDG
+197 
-210 YFFNEETAV
+210 AV
-219 DYTTAGNLRSMI
+219 
-231 AYMRQ
+231 
-236 QRPNMLIGWYDSITD
+236 
-251 SGNLSYQDA
+251 
-260 VNGSNSGWVSAGVNE
+260 
-275 FFMNYNW
+275 
-282 TTQDVNT
+282 
-289 TVSTMQGLG
+289 
-298 KSQYEAFAGLD
+298 
-309 VQQNC
+309 
-314 MNTNF
+314 
-319 SSNYLLNNN
+319 
-328 NNKLKLS
+328 
-335 LALYCPNSTMGLSGD
+335 
-350 GADFH
+350 
-355 EVERQF
+355 
-361 YVNGGDP
+361 
-368 RSTSSSG
+368 
-375 WAGMSR
+375 
-381 FFADHTTIIS
+381 
-391 APFVTNFNSGHGKA
+391 
-405 FYIDG
+405 
-410 VKSRDAEWSYQSV
+410 
-423 QDVMPTWTWIIDS
+423 
-436 NGQKL
+436 
-441 SGAYD
+441 
-446 FEDAY
+446 
-451 NGGSSI
+451 
-457 KFYGSLT
+457 
-464 ANKPNNI
+464 
-471 MLYSTNLDINGS
+471 
-483 TNIAVTAKND
+483 
-493 RGLMK
+493 
-498 LVAYYGDSSTS
+498 
-509 SYANCQKA
+509 
-517 TFALDASS
+517 
-525 GGWTTSNVSLA
+525 
-536 SLSGK
+536 
-541 KLYAIG
+541 
-547 FEIGGT
+547 
-553 SNVSDYQVNIGRLAV
+553 YQVNIGRLAV

-596 RIKWNGNNASTYEIY
+596 RIKWSGNNASSYEIY

-704 SKAIDGTSENGSKWC
+704 WKAIDGTSENGSKWC
-719 ATNAQSGWM
+719 ATNKQSGWM

-751 AQNMNTIAF
+751 SQDMNTIAF

-770 VTAYSTNNN
+770 VTVYSTNNN

-925 ITVVQ
+925 INVVQ
-930 PANGTVSASA
+930 PANGSVAASA

-950 LTATPAEGYTL
+950 LTATPEEGYTL
-961 DYFTLDGARINGD
+961 DYFTLDGERINGD

-1017 TVKLTATPA
+1017 TVKLTA
-1026 EGYTLDYFTL
+1026 
-1036 DGARINGN
+1036 N
-1044 TFSMPARNVEVSAVF
+1044 
-1059 TANAYS
+1059 
-1065 ITVVQPTGG
+1065 
-1074 TVSASTTSAAA
+1074 
-1085 GTTIE
+1085 
-1090 LTATPAEGYTLD
+1090 PAEGYTLD
-1102 YFTLDGERINGDTF
+1102 YFTLDGERINGNTF
-1116 SMPARNVEV
+1116 IMPARNVDV

-1161 TATPAEGYTLDYF
+1161 TANPAEGYTLDYF
-1174 TLDGARINGDTFIM
+1174 TLDGERINGNTFIM
-1188 PARNVEVSAVF
+1188 PARNV
-1199 TANAYSITVVQPTG
+1199 
-1213 GTVSASATSA
+1213 
-1223 TAGTT
+1223 
-1228 VKLTAT
+1228 
-1234 PAEGYTLDY
+1234 D
-1243 FTLDGA
+1243 
-1249 RINGDTFIMPARNVE
+1249 
-1264 VSAVFTANAYSIT
+1264 
-1277 VVQPTGGT
+1277 
-1285 VSASATS
+1285 
-1292 ATAGTTVK
+1292 
-1300 LTATPAEGY
+1300 
-1309 TLDYFTLDGA
+1309 
-1319 RINGD
+1319 
-1324 TFIMPARNV
+1324 
-1333 EVSAVFTANAYS
+1333 VSAVFTANAYS
-1345 ITVVQPAGGTVSASK
+1345 ITVVQPANGTVSASK

-1418 LALNATIYYS
+1418 LALNATVYYS

-1449 DREADKWHASGVN
+1449 DPEADKWHASGIN

-1476 ILKIYHAGSAGEN
+1476 ILKIYHAGFAGEG
-1489 SNLNTSSWDVYILNE
+1489 SDLNTSSWDVYILNE

-1565 QTGYPYYL
+1565 QTGYPYHL

>member
-18 LCFGV
+18 FCFGV

-236 QRPNMLIGWYDSITD
+236 QKPNMLIGWYDSITD

-704 SKAIDGTSENGSKWC
+704 WKAIDGTSENGSKWC
-719 ATNAQSGWM
+719 ATNKQSGWM

-751 AQNMNTIAF
+751 AQDMNTIAF

-770 VTAYSTNNN
+770 VTVYSTTNN

-925 ITVVQ
+925 INVVQ
-930 PANGTVSASA
+930 PANGSVAASATSATAGTTVKLTANPAEGYTLDYFTLDGARINGNTFIMPARNVEVSAVFTANAYSITVVQPTGGTVSASA

-950 LTATPAEGYTL
+950 LTANPAEGYTL

-1012 ATAGT
+1012 A
-1017 TVKLTATPA
+1017 
-1026 EGYTLDYFTL
+1026 
-1036 DGARINGN
+1036 
-1044 TFSMPARNVEVSAVF
+1044 
-1059 TANAYS
+1059 
-1065 ITVVQPTGG
+1065 
-1074 TVSASTTSAAA
+1074 AA
-1085 GTTIE
+1085 GATIE
-1090 LTATPAEGYTLD
+1090 LTAIPAEGYTLD
-1102 YFTLDGERINGDTF
+1102 YFTLDGERING
-1116 SMPARNVEV
+1116 N
-1125 SAVFTANAYSITVV
+1125 
-1139 QPTGGTV
+1139 
-1146 SASATSATAGTTVKL
+1146 
-1161 TATPAEGYTLDYF
+1161 
-1174 TLDGARINGDTFIM
+1174 TFIM

-1199 TANAYSITVVQPTG
+1199 TANAYSITVVQPT
-1213 GTVSASATSA
+1213 
-1223 TAGTT
+1223 
-1228 VKLTAT
+1228 
-1234 PAEGYTLDY
+1234 
-1243 FTLDGA
+1243 
-1249 RINGDTFIMPARNVE
+1249 
-1264 VSAVFTANAYSIT
+1264 
-1277 VVQPTGGT
+1277 
-1285 VSASATS
+1285 
-1292 ATAGTTVK
+1292 
-1300 LTATPAEGY
+1300 
-1309 TLDYFTLDGA
+1309 
-1319 RINGD
+1319 
-1324 TFIMPARNV
+1324 
-1333 EVSAVFTANAYS
+1333 
-1345 ITVVQPAGGTVSASK
+1345 GGTVSASK

-1418 LALNATIYYS
+1418 LALNATVYYS

-1449 DREADKWHASGVN
+1449 DPEADKWHASGIN

-1476 ILKIYHAGSAGEN
+1476 ILKIYHAGFAGEG
-1489 SNLNTSSWDVYILNE
+1489 SDLNTSSWDVYILNE

-1565 QTGYPYYL
+1565 QTGYPYHL

>member
-236 QRPNMLIGWYDSITD
+236 QKPNMLIGWYDSITD

-289 TVSTMQGLG
+289 TVSTMQNLG

-319 SSNYLLNNN
+319 SSNYLLNNS
-328 NNKLKLS
+328 NKLKLS

-483 TNIAVTAKND
+483 TNIAVTSKND

-517 TFALDASS
+517 AFALDASS

-596 RIKWNGNNASTYEIY
+596 RIKWNGNNASSYEIY

-638 DDQADVTIEVV
+638 DDQADVTVEVV

-662 FTIDWPYENGDTEK
+662 FTIDWLYENGDTEK

-704 SKAIDGTSENGSKWC
+704 WKAIDGTSENGSKWC
-719 ATNAQSGWM
+719 ATNARSGWM

-751 AQNMNTIAF
+751 AQDMNTIAF

-770 VTAYSTNNN
+770 VTVYSTNSN
-779 SSAVTDE
+779 SSDVTDE

-840 KGASDTFSLTHA
+840 KGASDTFSLTNA

-925 ITVVQ
+925 INVVQ
-930 PANGTVSASA
+930 PANGSVAASA

-961 DYFTLDGARINGD
+961 DYFTLDGERINGD

-995 ITVVQPT
+995 ITVVQPAN
-1002 GGTVS
+1002 GTVS

-1012 ATAGT
+1012 AT
-1017 TVKLTATPA
+1017 
-1026 EGYTLDYFTL
+1026 
-1036 DGARINGN
+1036 
-1044 TFSMPARNVEVSAVF
+1044 
-1059 TANAYS
+1059 
-1065 ITVVQPTGG
+1065 
-1074 TVSASTTSAAA
+1074 A

-1102 YFTLDGERINGDTF
+1102 YFTLDGERINGHTF

-1174 TLDGARINGDTFIM
+1174 TLDGERINGDTFIM

-1199 TANAYSITVVQPTG
+1199 TANAYSITVVQPT
-1213 GTVSASATSA
+1213 
-1223 TAGTT
+1223 
-1228 VKLTAT
+1228 
-1234 PAEGYTLDY
+1234 
-1243 FTLDGA
+1243 
-1249 RINGDTFIMPARNVE
+1249 
-1264 VSAVFTANAYSIT
+1264 
-1277 VVQPTGGT
+1277 
-1285 VSASATS
+1285 
-1292 ATAGTTVK
+1292 
-1300 LTATPAEGY
+1300 
-1309 TLDYFTLDGA
+1309 
-1319 RINGD
+1319 
-1324 TFIMPARNV
+1324 
-1333 EVSAVFTANAYS
+1333 
-1345 ITVVQPAGGTVSASK
+1345 GGTVSASK

-1418 LALNATIYYS
+1418 LALNATVYYS

-1449 DREADKWHASGVN
+1449 DPEADKWHASGVN

-1476 ILKIYHAGSAGEN
+1476 ILKIYHAGFAGEG
-1489 SNLNTSSWDVYILNE
+1489 SDLNTSSWDVYILNE

-1565 QTGYPYYL
+1565 QTGYPYHL

>member
-18 LCFGV
+18 FCFGV

-210 YFFNEETAV
+210 YFFNEETGV

-319 SSNYLLNNN
+319 SSNYLLNNS
-328 NNKLKLS
+328 NKLKLS

-596 RIKWNGNNASTYEIY
+596 RIKWNGNNASSYEIY

-704 SKAIDGTSENGSKWC
+704 WKAIDGTSENGSKWC
-719 ATNAQSGWM
+719 ATNKQSGWM

-736 TIKRIRIEHAEYGGE
+736 TIKRIRIEHAQYGGE

-770 VTAYSTNNN
+770 VTVYSTNNN

-925 ITVVQ
+925 INVVQ
-930 PANGTVSASA
+930 PANGSVAASA

-961 DYFTLDGARINGD
+961 DYFTLDGERINGD

-995 ITVVQPT
+995 ITVVQPAN
-1002 GGTVS
+1002 GSVA

-1017 TVKLTATPA
+1017 TVELTATPA
-1026 EGYTLDYFTL
+1026 KGYTLDYFTL

-1065 ITVVQPTGG
+1065 ITVVQPANGSVAASATSATAGTTVKLTANPAEGYTLDYFTLDGERINGDIFIMPARNVEVSAVFTANAYSITVVQPTGG
-1074 TVSASTTSAAA
+1074 TVSASATSTTA
-1085 GTTIE
+1085 GTTVK

-1139 QPTGGTV
+1139 QPT
-1146 SASATSATAGTTVKL
+1146 
-1161 TATPAEGYTLDYF
+1161 
-1174 TLDGARINGDTFIM
+1174 
-1188 PARNVEVSAVF
+1188 
-1199 TANAYSITVVQPTG
+1199 
-1213 GTVSASATSA
+1213 
-1223 TAGTT
+1223 
-1228 VKLTAT
+1228 
-1234 PAEGYTLDY
+1234 
-1243 FTLDGA
+1243 
-1249 RINGDTFIMPARNVE
+1249 
-1264 VSAVFTANAYSIT
+1264 
-1277 VVQPTGGT
+1277 
-1285 VSASATS
+1285 
-1292 ATAGTTVK
+1292 
-1300 LTATPAEGY
+1300 
-1309 TLDYFTLDGA
+1309 
-1319 RINGD
+1319 
-1324 TFIMPARNV
+1324 
-1333 EVSAVFTANAYS
+1333 
-1345 ITVVQPAGGTVSASK
+1345 GGTVSASK

-1476 ILKIYHAGSAGEN
+1476 ILKIYHAGSAGEA

-1565 QTGYPYYL
+1565 QTGYPYHL

>member
-95 VNDYANPDAKLMV
+95 VNDYANPNAKLMV

-178 GGNSS
+178 NGDSS

-210 YFFNEETAV
+210 YFFNEETGV

-260 VNGSNSGWVSAGVNE
+260 VNGYNSGWVSAGVNE

-289 TVSTMQGLG
+289 TVSTMQNLG

-314 MNTNF
+314 MNTYF
-319 SSNYLLNNN
+319 SSNYLLNNS
-328 NNKLKLS
+328 NKLKLS

-509 SYANCQKA
+509 SYANCEKA

-596 RIKWNGNNASTYEIY
+596 RIKWNGNNASSYEIY

-704 SKAIDGTSENGSKWC
+704 WKAIDGTSENGSKWC
-719 ATNAQSGWM
+719 ATNARSGWM

-751 AQNMNTIAF
+751 AQDMNTIAF

-770 VTAYSTNNN
+770 VTVYSTNSN
-779 SSAVTDE
+779 SSDVTDE

-817 MFETTERNR
+817 MFESTERER
-826 TDIVLMKFASAKNN
+826 SDIVLMKFASAKNN

-925 ITVVQ
+925 INVVQ
-930 PANGTVSASA
+930 PANGSVAASA

-961 DYFTLDGARINGD
+961 DYFTLDGERINGD

-995 ITVVQPT
+995 ITVVQPAN
-1002 GGTVS
+1002 GTVS

-1012 ATAGT
+1012 AT
-1017 TVKLTATPA
+1017 
-1026 EGYTLDYFTL
+1026 
-1036 DGARINGN
+1036 
-1044 TFSMPARNVEVSAVF
+1044 
-1059 TANAYS
+1059 
-1065 ITVVQPTGG
+1065 
-1074 TVSASTTSAAA
+1074 A

-1102 YFTLDGERINGDTF
+1102 YFTLDGERINGHTF
-1116 SMPARNVEV
+1116 SMPARNVEI

-1146 SASATSATAGTTVKL
+1146 SASATSAAAGTTVKL

-1174 TLDGARINGDTFIM
+1174 TLDG
-1188 PARNVEVSAVF
+1188 E
-1199 TANAYSITVVQPTG
+1199 
-1213 GTVSASATSA
+1213 
-1223 TAGTT
+1223 
-1228 VKLTAT
+1228 
-1234 PAEGYTLDY
+1234 
-1243 FTLDGA
+1243 
-1249 RINGDTFIMPARNVE
+1249 
-1264 VSAVFTANAYSIT
+1264 
-1277 VVQPTGGT
+1277 
-1285 VSASATS
+1285 
-1292 ATAGTTVK
+1292 
-1300 LTATPAEGY
+1300 
-1309 TLDYFTLDGA
+1309 

-1345 ITVVQPAGGTVSASK
+1345 ITVVQPAGGTVTASK

-1449 DREADKWHASGVN
+1449 DPEADKWHASGIN

-1476 ILKIYHAGSAGEN
+1476 ILKIYHAGSAGEG
-1489 SNLNTSSWDVYILNE
+1489 SDLNTSSWDVYILNE

-1532 IHVTTGNTADISIDH
+1532 IHVTTGNTADISVDH

>member
-10 IAAILAAV
+10 IAALLAAV
-18 LCFGV
+18 FCFGV

-236 QRPNMLIGWYDSITD
+236 QKPNMLIGWYDSITD

-289 TVSTMQGLG
+289 TVSTMQNLG

-314 MNTNF
+314 MNTYF
-319 SSNYLLNNN
+319 SSNYLLNNS
-328 NNKLKLS
+328 NKLKLS

-368 RSTSSSG
+368 RSTFSSG

-381 FFADHTTIIS
+381 FFADHTTIVS

-509 SYANCQKA
+509 SYANCEKA

-596 RIKWNGNNASTYEIY
+596 RIKWNGNNASSYEIY

-638 DDQADVTIEVV
+638 DDQADVTVEVV

-704 SKAIDGTSENGSKWC
+704 WKAIDGTSENGSKWC
-719 ATNAQSGWM
+719 ATNKQSGWM

-736 TIKRIRIEHAEYGGE
+736 TIKRIRIEHAQYGGE

-770 VTAYSTNNN
+770 VTVYSTNNN

-895 VFYTVQEGKQEESIK
+895 VFYTVQEGVQEESIK

-925 ITVVQ
+925 INVVQ
-930 PANGTVSASA
+930 PANGSVAASA
-940 TSATAGTTVK
+940 
-950 LTATPAEGYTL
+950 
-961 DYFTLDGARINGD
+961 
-974 TFIMPARN
+974 
-982 VEVSAVFTANAYS
+982 
-995 ITVVQPT
+995 
-1002 GGTVS
+1002 
-1007 ASATS
+1007 
-1012 ATAGT
+1012 
-1017 TVKLTATPA
+1017 
-1026 EGYTLDYFTL
+1026 
-1036 DGARINGN
+1036 
-1044 TFSMPARNVEVSAVF
+1044 
-1059 TANAYS
+1059 
-1065 ITVVQPTGG
+1065 
-1074 TVSASTTSAAA
+1074 TSAAA
-1085 GTTIE
+1085 GTIIE
-1090 LTATPAEGYTLD
+1090 LAATPAEGYTLD
-1102 YFTLDGERINGDTF
+1102 YFTLDGE
-1116 SMPARNVEV
+1116 
-1125 SAVFTANAYSITVV
+1125 
-1139 QPTGGTV
+1139 
-1146 SASATSATAGTTVKL
+1146 
-1161 TATPAEGYTLDYF
+1161 
-1174 TLDGARINGDTFIM
+1174 
-1188 PARNVEVSAVF
+1188 
-1199 TANAYSITVVQPTG
+1199 
-1213 GTVSASATSA
+1213 
-1223 TAGTT
+1223 
-1228 VKLTAT
+1228 
-1234 PAEGYTLDY
+1234 
-1243 FTLDGA
+1243 
-1249 RINGDTFIMPARNVE
+1249 
-1264 VSAVFTANAYSIT
+1264 
-1277 VVQPTGGT
+1277 
-1285 VSASATS
+1285 
-1292 ATAGTTVK
+1292 
-1300 LTATPAEGY
+1300 
-1309 TLDYFTLDGA
+1309 

-1345 ITVVQPAGGTVSASK
+1345 ITVVQPAGGTVSASATSAAAGTTVKLTATPAEGYTLDYFTLDGERINGDTFIMPARNVEVSAVFTANAYSITVVQPAGGTVTASK

-1449 DREADKWHASGVN
+1449 DREADKWHASGIN

-1476 ILKIYHAGSAGEN
+1476 ILKIYHAGSAGEG
-1489 SNLNTSSWDVYILNE
+1489 SDLNTSSWDVYILNE

-1519 QNRVCQIAWFWKR
+1519 QNRVCQIAWFWKK
-1532 IHVTTGNTADISIDH
+1532 IHVTNGNTADISVDH